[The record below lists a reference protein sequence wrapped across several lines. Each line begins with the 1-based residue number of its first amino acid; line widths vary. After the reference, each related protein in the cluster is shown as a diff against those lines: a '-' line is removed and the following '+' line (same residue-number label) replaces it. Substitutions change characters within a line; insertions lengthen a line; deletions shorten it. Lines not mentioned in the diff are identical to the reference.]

1 MIKHFKVTLLT
12 SFASIFF
19 VLSFLGMLNVSFAGF
34 DNGVG
39 FSMEANSISLPAKDM
54 INSNVGSRTYTIDEL
69 FSRSAG
75 FAIPYGTLEEDNT
88 WIIGHPAN
96 KIVEEKNSN
105 LSAEAKERLKKQG
118 GGFFDGSIRLWGIP
132 SSLSIM
138 GANIATSVAFLCA
151 NIISWLVKMLFDPP
165 LVKALVDLIGG
176 TDAKAGLISNLGKN
190 VFYPL
195 STLAFLTVAVYLIWE
210 GLIKRKF
217 RASFGALGWSLLAF
231 ALGVFTI
238 VNGQLVAKAPT
249 EINATIAN
257 CVLSAASGKSCLNA
271 NGTNPKESTNS
282 MCDADTSQSVSAS
295 ESASINAGRF
305 ACIINKAIVYDRW
318 AEQQFG
324 YSLDELWTVNPP
336 DGYKVWPQEKL
347 SGAPSDY
354 CVNFYTADSPNQMSS
369 STVFTSNSKCNIA
382 LAFLASR
389 TDAKFGEK
397 IGFPTITG
405 TAAMDS
411 QMWNAYSGNGRT
423 TVPILLL
430 VASFIIVATFVPV
443 VVYALVYNI
452 TATILTVFA
461 PIFLLIGIHP
471 GRGRKI
477 FLGWLESIVS
487 NILKYMASCFMVIV
501 MIFIYGAAFSK
512 MNQAQVF
519 VASVILGVTFISYRK
534 ELVNLIGAVNMGGA
548 KVSNIAGEKL
558 SKAGQKAKYMGMAA
572 AGGAIGG
579 TLAGINDARE
589 SGKLMSKD
597 DKIAKYGKY
606 KRWLNPGN
614 YADTFRN
621 AGKAMSEGS
630 KGAVQGL
637 RAGTSMELKRG
648 RGFVANVARQAGQVG
663 NELAQER
670 KEAAREIRENEARE
684 QMNENM
690 RKGYEEIAQV
700 QREATQTRDLN
711 DSKETVAN
719 NLNVNKLAQELNSVG
734 LMKAAEQMR
743 TKNDLLNNAESKED
757 VIRIEADIKEHKEI
771 STELVSN
778 IKNNGGDIIAGA
790 DRFADSKVRNY
801 EDKAL
806 AETQRLLEISKGKS
820 YEAEVNQLVNERLND
835 ITSKAESFTEDMR
848 VLVRDNKGIDIEKV
862 TATVKDLDNQFTKDY
877 NSMQQEFESIVN
889 SHKEINP
896 NEIIQKEIVTN
907 KEIHKEEVIINK
919 VTQNPTEDISNQI
932 NKDDI
937 SKQIR
942 KEDISKEI
950 NKKDE

>member
-19 VLSFLGMLNVSFAGF
+19 VLSFLSMFNVSFAGF
-34 DNGVG
+34 ENGVG
-39 FSMEANSISLPAKDM
+39 FSMEPNTVSLPAKDM

-88 WIIGHPAN
+88 WILGHPAN
-96 KIVEEKNSN
+96 KIVEEKNKN
-105 LSAEAKERLKKQG
+105 LSEEAKERLKKQG
-118 GGFFDGSIRLWGIP
+118 GGFFSGSIRLWGIP
-132 SSLSIM
+132 SSLAIM
-138 GANIATSVAFLCA
+138 GSDIATSVAFLCA

-165 LVKALVDLIGG
+165 LVKALVELIGG

-231 ALGVFTI
+231 ALGVFTV

-257 CVLSAASGKSCLNA
+257 CVLSAASGKSCLNST
-271 NGTNPKESTNS
+271 GTNPKESTNS
-282 MCDADTSQSVSAS
+282 MCDADTSQSVSAA
-295 ESASINAGRF
+295 EAASINAGRF
-305 ACIINKAIVYDRW
+305 SCIVNKAIVYDRW

-336 DGYKVWPQEKL
+336 DGYKVWPQDKL
-347 SGAPSDY
+347 SGAPTDY

-369 STVFTSNSKCNIA
+369 ATKFTSNSKCNIA
-382 LAFLASR
+382 LAFMASR
-389 TDAKFGEK
+389 TDADFGEK

-411 QMWNAYSGNGRT
+411 QMWNAYSGNGRAS
-423 TVPILLL
+423 VPILLL
-430 VASFIIVATFVPV
+430 IASFIIVATFVPV

-519 VASVILGVTFISYRK
+519 VASVILGVTFVSYRK
-534 ELVNLIGAVNMGGA
+534 ELVNLMGAVNMGGA
-548 KVSNIAGEKL
+548 RVSNIAEEKL

-614 YADTFRN
+614 YADTLNN
-621 AGKAMSEGS
+621 ARKTMSEGS

-648 RGFVANVARQAGQVG
+648 RGLVANAARQAGQVG
-663 NELAQER
+663 NELAQQR

-684 QMNENM
+684 QMNESM
-690 RKGYEEIAQV
+690 RKGYEHIAEV
-700 QREATQTRDLN
+700 QRKDLQEREVTN
-711 DSKETVAN
+711 SKQAASE
-719 NLNVNKLAQELNSVG
+719 NLNIPKLVQELNSAG
-734 LMKAAEQMR
+734 LARAAQQM
-743 TKNDLLNNAESKED
+743 TEKNEALNSAESKED
-757 VIRIEADIKEHKEI
+757 IIRIEADIKEHKQI
-771 STELVSN
+771 STELMTD
-778 IKNNGGDIIAGA
+778 IKKNGGDVVLGA
-790 DRFADSKVRNY
+790 DKFADKKVRDY
-801 EDKAL
+801 EDRAL
-806 AETQRLLEISKGKS
+806 AETQRLMEVSKGKP
-820 YEAEVNQLVNERLND
+820 YEAEVNQLINERLNE

-848 VLVRDNKGIDIEKV
+848 MIAREDKGIDIEKV
-862 TATVKDLDNQFTKDY
+862 TATVKDLDNQFSKDY
-877 NSMQQEFESIVN
+877 QSMQQEFESIINAHNEVTKPKEVN
-889 SHKEINP
+889 P
-896 NEIIQKEIVTN
+896 
-907 KEIHKEEVIINK
+907 KEE
-919 VTQNPTEDISNQI
+919 
-932 NKDDI
+932 
-937 SKQIR
+937 
-942 KEDISKEI
+942 ISKEI
-950 NKKDE
+950 NRDDE

>member
-12 SFASIFF
+12 SFASTFF
-19 VLSFLGMLNVSFAGF
+19 VLSFLSMFNVSFAGF
-34 DNGVG
+34 ENGVG
-39 FSMEANSISLPAKDM
+39 FSMEPNTVSLPAKDM

-88 WIIGHPAN
+88 WILGHPAN
-96 KIVEEKNSN
+96 KIVEEKNKN
-105 LSAEAKERLKKQG
+105 LSEEAKERLKKQG
-118 GGFFDGSIRLWGIP
+118 GGFFSGSIRLWGIP
-132 SSLSIM
+132 SSLAIM
-138 GANIATSVAFLCA
+138 GSDIATSVAFLCA

-165 LVKALVDLIGG
+165 LVKALVELIGG

-210 GLIKRKF
+210 GLINRKF

-231 ALGVFTI
+231 ALGVFTV

-257 CVLSAASGKSCLNA
+257 CVLSAASGKSCLNST
-271 NGTNPKESTNS
+271 GTNPKESTNS
-282 MCDADTSQSVSAS
+282 MCDADTSQSVSAA
-295 ESASINAGRF
+295 EAASINAGRF
-305 ACIINKAIVYDRW
+305 SCIVNKAIVYDRW

-336 DGYKVWPQEKL
+336 DGYKVWPQDKL
-347 SGAPSDY
+347 SGAPTDY

-369 STVFTSNSKCNIA
+369 ATKFTSNSKCNIA
-382 LAFLASR
+382 LAFMASR
-389 TDAKFGEK
+389 TDADFGEK

-423 TVPILLL
+423 SVPILLL
-430 VASFIIVATFVPV
+430 IASFIIVATFVPV

-477 FLGWLESIVS
+477 FLGWLESIIS

-519 VASVILGVTFISYRK
+519 VASVILGVTFVSYRK
-534 ELVNLIGAVNMGGA
+534 ELVNLMGAVNMGGA
-548 KVSNIAGEKL
+548 RVSNIAGEKL

-614 YADTFRN
+614 YADTLNN
-621 AGKAMSEGS
+621 ARKAMSEGS

-648 RGFVANVARQAGQVG
+648 RGLVANAARQAGQVG
-663 NELAQER
+663 NELAQQR

-684 QMNENM
+684 QMNESM
-690 RKGYEEIAQV
+690 RKGYEHIAEV
-700 QREATQTRDLN
+700 QRKDLQEREVTN
-711 DSKETVAN
+711 SKQAASE
-719 NLNVNKLAQELNSVG
+719 NLNIPKLVQELNSAG
-734 LMKAAEQMR
+734 LARAAQQM
-743 TKNDLLNNAESKED
+743 TEKNEALNSAESKED
-757 VIRIEADIKEHKEI
+757 IIRIEADIKEHKQI
-771 STELVSN
+771 STELMTD
-778 IKNNGGDIIAGA
+778 IKKNGGDVVLGA
-790 DRFADSKVRNY
+790 DKFADKKVRDY
-801 EDKAL
+801 EDRAL
-806 AETQRLLEISKGKS
+806 AETQRLMEVSKGKS
-820 YEAEVNQLVNERLND
+820 YEAEVNQLINERLNE

-848 VLVRDNKGIDIEKV
+848 MIAREDKGIDIEKV
-862 TATVKDLDNQFTKDY
+862 TATVKDLDNQFSKDY
-877 NSMQQEFESIVN
+877 QSMQQEFESIIN
-889 SHKEINP
+889 AHKEVTKP
-896 NEIIQKEIVTN
+896 KEAN
-907 KEIHKEEVIINK
+907 N
-919 VTQNPTEDISNQI
+919 S
-932 NKDDI
+932 
-937 SKQIR
+937 
-942 KEDISKEI
+942 KEDITKEI
-950 NKKDE
+950 NKDE

>member
-19 VLSFLGMLNVSFAGF
+19 VLSFLSMFNVSFAGF
-34 DNGVG
+34 ENGVG
-39 FSMEANSISLPAKDM
+39 FSMEPNTVSLPAKDM

-88 WIIGHPAN
+88 WILGHPAN
-96 KIVEEKNSN
+96 KIVEEKNKN
-105 LSAEAKERLKKQG
+105 LSEEAKERLKKQG
-118 GGFFDGSIRLWGIP
+118 GGFFSGSIRLWGIP
-132 SSLSIM
+132 SSLAIM
-138 GANIATSVAFLCA
+138 GSDIATSVAFLCA

-165 LVKALVDLIGG
+165 LVKALVELIGG

-231 ALGVFTI
+231 ALGVFTV

-257 CVLSAASGKSCLNA
+257 CVLSAASGKSCLNST
-271 NGTNPKESTNS
+271 GTNPKESTNS
-282 MCDADTSQSVSAS
+282 MCDADTSQSVSAA
-295 ESASINAGRF
+295 EAASINAGRF
-305 ACIINKAIVYDRW
+305 SCIVNKAIVYDRW

-336 DGYKVWPQEKL
+336 DGYKVWPQDKL
-347 SGAPSDY
+347 SGAPTDY

-369 STVFTSNSKCNIA
+369 ATKFTSNSKCNIA
-382 LAFLASR
+382 LAFMASR
-389 TDAKFGEK
+389 TDADFGEK

-411 QMWNAYSGNGRT
+411 QMWNAYSGNGRAS
-423 TVPILLL
+423 VPILLL
-430 VASFIIVATFVPV
+430 IVSFIIVATFVPV

-477 FLGWLESIVS
+477 FLGWLESIIS
-487 NILKYMASCFMVIV
+487 NILKYMASCFLVIV

-519 VASVILGVTFISYRK
+519 VASVILGVTFVSYRK
-534 ELVNLIGAVNMGGA
+534 ELVNLMGAVNMGGA
-548 KVSNIAGEKL
+548 RVSNIAGEKL

-579 TLAGINDARE
+579 TLAGISDARE

-614 YADTFRN
+614 YADTLNN
-621 AGKAMSEGS
+621 ARKAMSEGS

-648 RGFVANVARQAGQVG
+648 RGLVANAARQAGQVG
-663 NELAQER
+663 NELAQQR

-684 QMNENM
+684 QMNESM
-690 RKGYEEIAQV
+690 RKGYEHIAEV
-700 QREATQTRDLN
+700 QRKDLQEREVTN
-711 DSKETVAN
+711 SKQVASE
-719 NLNVNKLAQELNSVG
+719 NLNIPKLAQELNSAG
-734 LMKAAEQMR
+734 LARAAQQM
-743 TKNDLLNNAESKED
+743 TEKNEMLNSAESKED
-757 VIRIEADIKEHKEI
+757 VIRIEADIKEHKQI
-771 STELVSN
+771 STELMTD
-778 IKNNGGDIIAGA
+778 IKKNGGDVVLGA
-790 DRFADSKVRNY
+790 DKFADKKVRDY
-801 EDKAL
+801 EDRAL
-806 AETQRLLEISKGKS
+806 AETQRLMEVSKGKP
-820 YEAEVNQLVNERLND
+820 YEAEVNQLINERLNE

-848 VLVRDNKGIDIEKV
+848 MIAREDKGIDIEKV
-862 TATVKDLDNQFTKDY
+862 TATVKDLDNQFSKDY
-877 NSMQQEFESIVN
+877 QSMQQEFESIINAHNEVTKPKEVN
-889 SHKEINP
+889 P
-896 NEIIQKEIVTN
+896 
-907 KEIHKEEVIINK
+907 KEE
-919 VTQNPTEDISNQI
+919 
-932 NKDDI
+932 
-937 SKQIR
+937 
-942 KEDISKEI
+942 ISKEI
-950 NKKDE
+950 NRDDE

>member
-19 VLSFLGMLNVSFAGF
+19 VLSFLSMFNVSFAGF
-34 DNGVG
+34 ENGVG
-39 FSMEANSISLPAKDM
+39 FSMEPNTVSLPAKDM

-88 WIIGHPAN
+88 WILGHPAN
-96 KIVEEKNSN
+96 KIVEEKNKN
-105 LSAEAKERLKKQG
+105 LSEEAKERLKKQG
-118 GGFFDGSIRLWGIP
+118 GGFFSGSIRLWGIP
-132 SSLSIM
+132 SSLAIM
-138 GANIATSVAFLCA
+138 GSDIATSVAFLCA

-165 LVKALVDLIGG
+165 LVKALVELIGG

-231 ALGVFTI
+231 ALGVFTV

-257 CVLSAASGKSCLNA
+257 CVLSAASGKSCLNST
-271 NGTNPKESTNS
+271 GTNPKESTNS
-282 MCDADTSQSVSAS
+282 MCDADTSQSVSAA
-295 ESASINAGRF
+295 EAASINAGRF
-305 ACIINKAIVYDRW
+305 SCIVNKAIVYDRW

-336 DGYKVWPQEKL
+336 DGYKVWPQDKL
-347 SGAPSDY
+347 SGAPTDY

-369 STVFTSNSKCNIA
+369 ATKFTSNSKCNIA
-382 LAFLASR
+382 LAFMASR
-389 TDAKFGEK
+389 TDADFGEK

-423 TVPILLL
+423 SVPILLL
-430 VASFIIVATFVPV
+430 IASFIIVATFVPV

-477 FLGWLESIVS
+477 FLGWLESIIS

-614 YADTFRN
+614 YADTLNN
-621 AGKAMSEGS
+621 ARKAMSEGS

-648 RGFVANVARQAGQVG
+648 RGLVANAARQAGQVG
-663 NELAQER
+663 NELAQQR

-684 QMNENM
+684 QMNESM
-690 RKGYEEIAQV
+690 RKGYEHIAEV
-700 QREATQTRDLN
+700 QRKDLQEREVTNSKQTA
-711 DSKETVAN
+711 SE
-719 NLNVNKLAQELNSVG
+719 NLNIPKLAQELNSAG
-734 LMKAAEQMR
+734 LARAAQQM
-743 TKNDLLNNAESKED
+743 TEKNEALNSAESKED
-757 VIRIEADIKEHKEI
+757 IIRIEADIKEHKQI
-771 STELVSN
+771 STELMTD
-778 IKNNGGDIIAGA
+778 IKKNGGDVVLGA
-790 DRFADSKVRNY
+790 DKFADKKVRDY
-801 EDKAL
+801 EDRAL
-806 AETQRLLEISKGKS
+806 AEAQRLMEVSKGKP
-820 YEAEVNQLVNERLND
+820 YEAEVNQLINERLNE

-848 VLVRDNKGIDIEKV
+848 MIAREDKGIDIEKV
-862 TATVKDLDNQFTKDY
+862 TATVKDLDNQFSKDY
-877 NSMQQEFESIVN
+877 QSMQQEFESIINAHNEVTKPKEVN
-889 SHKEINP
+889 P
-896 NEIIQKEIVTN
+896 
-907 KEIHKEEVIINK
+907 KEE
-919 VTQNPTEDISNQI
+919 
-932 NKDDI
+932 
-937 SKQIR
+937 
-942 KEDISKEI
+942 ISKEI
-950 NKKDE
+950 NRDDE

>member
-19 VLSFLGMLNVSFAGF
+19 VLSFLSMFNVSFAGF
-34 DNGVG
+34 ENGVG
-39 FSMEANSISLPAKDM
+39 FSMEPNTVSLPAKDM

-88 WIIGHPAN
+88 WILGHPAN
-96 KIVEEKNSN
+96 KIVEEKNKN
-105 LSAEAKERLKKQG
+105 LSEEAKERLKKQG
-118 GGFFDGSIRLWGIP
+118 GGFFSGSIRLWGIP
-132 SSLSIM
+132 SSLAIM
-138 GANIATSVAFLCA
+138 GSDIATSVAFLCA

-165 LVKALVDLIGG
+165 LVKALVELIGG

-231 ALGVFTI
+231 ALGVFTV

-257 CVLSAASGKSCLNA
+257 CVLSAASGKSCLNST
-271 NGTNPKESTNS
+271 GTNPKESTNS
-282 MCDADTSQSVSAS
+282 MCDADTSQSVSAA
-295 ESASINAGRF
+295 EAASINAGRF
-305 ACIINKAIVYDRW
+305 SCIVNKAIVYDRW

-336 DGYKVWPQEKL
+336 DGYKVWPQDKL
-347 SGAPSDY
+347 SGAPTDY

-369 STVFTSNSKCNIA
+369 ATKFTSNSKCNIA
-382 LAFLASR
+382 LAFMASR
-389 TDAKFGEK
+389 TDADFGEK

-411 QMWNAYSGNGRT
+411 QMWNAYSGNGRAS
-423 TVPILLL
+423 VPILLL
-430 VASFIIVATFVPV
+430 IASFIIVATFVPV

-477 FLGWLESIVS
+477 FLGWLESIIS

-519 VASVILGVTFISYRK
+519 VASVILGVTFVSYRK
-534 ELVNLIGAVNMGGA
+534 ELVNLMGAVNMGGA
-548 KVSNIAGEKL
+548 RVSNIAGEKL

-614 YADTFRN
+614 YADTLNN
-621 AGKAMSEGS
+621 ARKAMSEGS

-648 RGFVANVARQAGQVG
+648 RGLVANAARQAGQVG
-663 NELAQER
+663 NELAQQR

-684 QMNENM
+684 QMNESM
-690 RKGYEEIAQV
+690 RKGYEHIAEV
-700 QREATQTRDLN
+700 QRKDLQEREVTN
-711 DSKETVAN
+711 SKQAASE
-719 NLNVNKLAQELNSVG
+719 NLNIPKLAQELNSAG
-734 LMKAAEQMR
+734 LARAAQQM
-743 TKNDLLNNAESKED
+743 TEKNEALNSAESKED
-757 VIRIEADIKEHKEI
+757 IIRIEADIKEHKQI
-771 STELVSN
+771 STELMTD
-778 IKNNGGDIIAGA
+778 IKKNGGDVVLGA
-790 DRFADSKVRNY
+790 DKFADKKVRDY
-801 EDKAL
+801 EDRAL
-806 AETQRLLEISKGKS
+806 VETQRLMEVSKGKP
-820 YEAEVNQLVNERLND
+820 YEAEVNQLINERLNE

-848 VLVRDNKGIDIEKV
+848 MIAREDKGIDIEKV
-862 TATVKDLDNQFTKDY
+862 TATVKDLDNQFSKDY
-877 NSMQQEFESIVN
+877 QSMQQEFESIINAHNEVTKPKEVN
-889 SHKEINP
+889 P
-896 NEIIQKEIVTN
+896 
-907 KEIHKEEVIINK
+907 KEE
-919 VTQNPTEDISNQI
+919 
-932 NKDDI
+932 
-937 SKQIR
+937 
-942 KEDISKEI
+942 ISKEI
-950 NKKDE
+950 NRDDE

>member
-19 VLSFLGMLNVSFAGF
+19 VLSFLSMFNVSFAGF
-34 DNGVG
+34 ENGVG
-39 FSMEANSISLPAKDM
+39 FSMEPNTVSLPAKDM

-88 WIIGHPAN
+88 WILGHPAN
-96 KIVEEKNSN
+96 KIVEEKNKN
-105 LSAEAKERLKKQG
+105 LSEEAKERLKKQG
-118 GGFFDGSIRLWGIP
+118 GGFFSGSIRLWGIP
-132 SSLSIM
+132 SSLAIM
-138 GANIATSVAFLCA
+138 GSDIATSVAFLCA

-165 LVKALVDLIGG
+165 LVKALVELIGG
-176 TDAKAGLISNLGKN
+176 TDTKAGLISNLGKN

-231 ALGVFTI
+231 ALGVFTV
-238 VNGQLVAKAPT
+238 VNGQLVAEAPT

-257 CVLSAASGKSCLNA
+257 CVLSAASGKSCLNST
-271 NGTNPKESTNS
+271 GTNPKESTNS
-282 MCDADTSQSVSAS
+282 MCDADTSQSVSAA
-295 ESASINAGRF
+295 EAASINAGRF
-305 ACIINKAIVYDRW
+305 SCIVNKAIVYDRW

-336 DGYKVWPQEKL
+336 DGYKVWPQDKL
-347 SGAPSDY
+347 SGSPTDY

-369 STVFTSNSKCNIA
+369 ATKFTSNSKCNIA
-382 LAFLASR
+382 LAFMASR
-389 TDAKFGEK
+389 TDADFGEK

-423 TVPILLL
+423 SVPILLL
-430 VASFIIVATFVPV
+430 IASFIIVATFVPV

-477 FLGWLESIVS
+477 FLGWLESIIS

-519 VASVILGVTFISYRK
+519 VASVILGVTFVSYRK
-534 ELVNLIGAVNMGGA
+534 ELANLMGAVNMGGA
-548 KVSNIAGEKL
+548 RVSNIAGEKL

-614 YADTFRN
+614 YADTLNN
-621 AGKAMSEGS
+621 ARKAMSEGS

-648 RGFVANVARQAGQVG
+648 RGLVANAARQAGQVG
-663 NELAQER
+663 NELAQQR

-684 QMNENM
+684 QMNESM
-690 RKGYEEIAQV
+690 RKGYEHIAEA
-700 QREATQTRDLN
+700 QREASQKREVT
-711 DSKETVAN
+711 DSKQAASE
-719 NLNVNKLAQELNSVG
+719 NLNVTKLAQELNSAG
-734 LMKAAEQMR
+734 LARAAQQM
-743 TKNDLLNNAESKED
+743 TAKNEMLNSAESKED
-757 VIRIEADIKEHKEI
+757 IIRIEADIKEHKQV
-771 STELVSN
+771 STELMTN
-778 IKNNGGDIIAGA
+778 IKNNGGDVIAGT
-790 DRFADSKVRNY
+790 DKFADKKVRDY
-801 EDKAL
+801 EDRAL
-806 AETQRLLEISKGKS
+806 AETQRLMEVSKGKP
-820 YEAEVNQLVNERLND
+820 YEAEVNQLINERLNE

-848 VLVRDNKGIDIEKV
+848 MIAREDKGVDIEKV
-862 TATVKDLDNQFTKDY
+862 TATVKDLDNQFSKDY
-877 NSMQQEFESIVN
+877 QSMQQEFESIIN
-889 SHKEINP
+889 AHKEINNP
-896 NEIIQKEIVTN
+896 KEV
-907 KEIHKEEVIINK
+907 
-919 VTQNPTEDISNQI
+919 SN
-932 NKDDI
+932 
-937 SKQIR
+937 S
-942 KEDISKEI
+942 KEDITKEI
-950 NKKDE
+950 NKDE

>member
-19 VLSFLGMLNVSFAGF
+19 VLSFLSMFNVSFAGF
-34 DNGVG
+34 ENGVG
-39 FSMEANSISLPAKDM
+39 FSMEPNTVSLPAKDM

-88 WIIGHPAN
+88 WILGHPAN
-96 KIVEEKNSN
+96 KIIEEKNKN
-105 LSAEAKERLKKQG
+105 LSEEAKERLKKQG
-118 GGFFDGSIRLWGIP
+118 GGFFSGSIRLWGIP
-132 SSLSIM
+132 SSLAIM
-138 GANIATSVAFLCA
+138 GSDIATSVAFLCA

-165 LVKALVDLIGG
+165 LVKALVELIGG

-210 GLIKRKF
+210 GLINRKF

-231 ALGVFTI
+231 ALGVFTV

-257 CVLSAASGKSCLNA
+257 CVLSAASGKSCLNST
-271 NGTNPKESTNS
+271 GTNPKESTNS
-282 MCDADTSQSVSAS
+282 MCDADTSQSVSAA
-295 ESASINAGRF
+295 EAASINAGRF
-305 ACIINKAIVYDRW
+305 SCIVNKAIVYDRW

-336 DGYKVWPQEKL
+336 DGYKVWPQDKL
-347 SGAPSDY
+347 SGAPTDY

-369 STVFTSNSKCNIA
+369 ATKFTSNSKCNIA
-382 LAFLASR
+382 LAFMASR
-389 TDAKFGEK
+389 TDADFGEK

-411 QMWNAYSGNGRT
+411 QMWNAYSGNGRAS
-423 TVPILLL
+423 VPILLL
-430 VASFIIVATFVPV
+430 IASFIIVATFVPV

-477 FLGWLESIVS
+477 FLGWLESIIS

-519 VASVILGVTFISYRK
+519 VASVILGVTFVSYRK
-534 ELVNLIGAVNMGGA
+534 ELVNLMGAVNMGGA
-548 KVSNIAGEKL
+548 RVSNIAGEKL
-558 SKAGQKAKYMGMAA
+558 SKSGQKAKYMGMAA

-579 TLAGINDARE
+579 TLAGISDARE

-614 YADTFRN
+614 YADTLNN
-621 AGKAMSEGS
+621 ARKAMSEGS

-648 RGFVANVARQAGQVG
+648 RGLVANAARQAGQVG
-663 NELAQER
+663 NELAQQR
-670 KEAAREIRENEARE
+670 KEAARGIRENEARE
-684 QMNENM
+684 QMNESM
-690 RKGYEEIAQV
+690 RKGYEHIAEV
-700 QREATQTRDLN
+700 QRKDLQEREVTN
-711 DSKETVAN
+711 SKQVASE
-719 NLNVNKLAQELNSVG
+719 NLNIPKLAQELNSAG
-734 LMKAAEQMR
+734 LARAAQQM
-743 TKNDLLNNAESKED
+743 TEKNEMLNSAESKED
-757 VIRIEADIKEHKEI
+757 VIRIEADIKEHKQI
-771 STELVSN
+771 STELMTD
-778 IKNNGGDIIAGA
+778 IKKNGGDVVLGA
-790 DRFADSKVRNY
+790 DKFADKKVRDY
-801 EDKAL
+801 EDRAL
-806 AETQRLLEISKGKS
+806 AETQRLMEVSKDKP
-820 YEAEVNQLVNERLND
+820 YEAEVNQLINERLNE

-848 VLVRDNKGIDIEKV
+848 MIAREDKGIDIEKV
-862 TATVKDLDNQFTKDY
+862 TATVKDLDNQFSKDY
-877 NSMQQEFESIVN
+877 QSMQQEFESIINAHNEVTKPKEVN
-889 SHKEINP
+889 P
-896 NEIIQKEIVTN
+896 
-907 KEIHKEEVIINK
+907 KEE
-919 VTQNPTEDISNQI
+919 
-932 NKDDI
+932 
-937 SKQIR
+937 
-942 KEDISKEI
+942 ISKEI
-950 NKKDE
+950 NRDDE

>member
-19 VLSFLGMLNVSFAGF
+19 VLSFLSMFNVSFAGF
-34 DNGVG
+34 ENGVG
-39 FSMEANSISLPAKDM
+39 FSMEPNTVSLPAKDM

-88 WIIGHPAN
+88 WILGHPAN
-96 KIVEEKNSN
+96 KIVEEKNKN
-105 LSAEAKERLKKQG
+105 LSEEAKERLKKQG
-118 GGFFDGSIRLWGIP
+118 GGFFSGSIRLWGIP
-132 SSLSIM
+132 SSLAIM
-138 GANIATSVAFLCA
+138 GSDIATSVAFLCA

-165 LVKALVDLIGG
+165 LVKALVELIGG

-231 ALGVFTI
+231 ALGVFTV

-257 CVLSAASGKSCLNA
+257 CVLSAASGKSCLNST
-271 NGTNPKESTNS
+271 GTNPKESTNS
-282 MCDADTSQSVSAS
+282 MCDADTSQSVSAA
-295 ESASINAGRF
+295 EAASINAGRF
-305 ACIINKAIVYDRW
+305 SCIVNKAIVYDRW

-336 DGYKVWPQEKL
+336 DGYKVWPQDKL
-347 SGAPSDY
+347 SGAPTDY

-369 STVFTSNSKCNIA
+369 ATKFTSNSKCNIA
-382 LAFLASR
+382 LAFMASR
-389 TDAKFGEK
+389 TDADFGEK

-423 TVPILLL
+423 SVPILLL
-430 VASFIIVATFVPV
+430 IASFIIVATFVPV

-477 FLGWLESIVS
+477 FLGWLESIIS

-519 VASVILGVTFISYRK
+519 VASVILGVTFVSYRK
-534 ELVNLIGAVNMGGA
+534 ELVNLMGSVNMGGA
-548 KVSNIAGEKL
+548 RVSNIAGEKL

-614 YADTFRN
+614 YADTLNN
-621 AGKAMSEGS
+621 ARKAMSEGS

-648 RGFVANVARQAGQVG
+648 RGLVANAARQAGQVG
-663 NELAQER
+663 NELAQQR

-684 QMNENM
+684 QMNESM
-690 RKGYEEIAQV
+690 RKGYEHIAEV
-700 QREATQTRDLN
+700 QRKDLQEREVTNSKQTA
-711 DSKETVAN
+711 SE
-719 NLNVNKLAQELNSVG
+719 NLNIPKLAQELNSAG
-734 LMKAAEQMR
+734 LARAAQQM
-743 TKNDLLNNAESKED
+743 TEKNEALNSAESKED
-757 VIRIEADIKEHKEI
+757 IIRIEADIKEHKQI
-771 STELVSN
+771 STELMTD
-778 IKNNGGDIIAGA
+778 IKKNGGDVVLGA
-790 DRFADSKVRNY
+790 DKFADKKVRDY
-801 EDKAL
+801 EDRAL
-806 AETQRLLEISKGKS
+806 AETQRLMEVSKGKP
-820 YEAEVNQLVNERLND
+820 YEAEVNQLINERLNE

-848 VLVRDNKGIDIEKV
+848 MIAREDKGIDIEKV
-862 TATVKDLDNQFTKDY
+862 TATVKDLDNQFSKDY
-877 NSMQQEFESIVN
+877 QSMQQEFESI
-889 SHKEINP
+889 INAH
-896 NEIIQKEIVTN
+896 NE
-907 KEIHKEEVIINK
+907 
-919 VTQNPTEDISNQI
+919 
-932 NKDDI
+932 
-937 SKQIR
+937 
-942 KEDISKEI
+942 
-950 NKKDE
+950 

>member
-19 VLSFLGMLNVSFAGF
+19 VLSFLSMFNVSFAGF
-34 DNGVG
+34 ENGVG
-39 FSMEANSISLPAKDM
+39 FSMEPNTVSLPAKDM

-88 WIIGHPAN
+88 WILGHPAN
-96 KIVEEKNSN
+96 KIVEEKNKN
-105 LSAEAKERLKKQG
+105 LSEEAKERLKKQG
-118 GGFFDGSIRLWGIP
+118 GGFFSGSIRLWGIP
-132 SSLSIM
+132 SSLAIM
-138 GANIATSVAFLCA
+138 GSDIATSVAFLCA

-165 LVKALVDLIGG
+165 LVKALVELIGG

-231 ALGVFTI
+231 ALGVFTV

-257 CVLSAASGKSCLNA
+257 CVLSAASGKSCLNST
-271 NGTNPKESTNS
+271 GTNPKESTNS
-282 MCDADTSQSVSAS
+282 MCDADTSQSVSAA
-295 ESASINAGRF
+295 EAASINAGRF
-305 ACIINKAIVYDRW
+305 SCIVNKAIVYDRW

-336 DGYKVWPQEKL
+336 DGYKVWPQDKL
-347 SGAPSDY
+347 SGAPTDY

-369 STVFTSNSKCNIA
+369 ATKFTSNSKCNIA
-382 LAFLASR
+382 LAFMASR
-389 TDAKFGEK
+389 TDADFGEK

-423 TVPILLL
+423 SVPILLL
-430 VASFIIVATFVPV
+430 IASFIIVATFVPV

-477 FLGWLESIVS
+477 FLGWLESIIS

-519 VASVILGVTFISYRK
+519 VASVILGVTFVSYRK
-534 ELVNLIGAVNMGGA
+534 ELVNLMGAVNMGGA
-548 KVSNIAGEKL
+548 RVSNIAGEKL

-614 YADTFRN
+614 YADTLNN
-621 AGKAMSEGS
+621 ARKAMSEGS

-648 RGFVANVARQAGQVG
+648 RGLVANAARQAGQVG
-663 NELAQER
+663 NELAQQR

-684 QMNENM
+684 QMNESM
-690 RKGYEEIAQV
+690 RKGYEHIAEV
-700 QREATQTRDLN
+700 QRKDLQEREVTNSKQTA
-711 DSKETVAN
+711 SE
-719 NLNVNKLAQELNSVG
+719 NLNIPKLAQELNSAG
-734 LMKAAEQMR
+734 LARAAQQM
-743 TKNDLLNNAESKED
+743 TEKNEALNSAESKED
-757 VIRIEADIKEHKEI
+757 IIRIEADIKEHKQI
-771 STELVSN
+771 STELMTD
-778 IKNNGGDIIAGA
+778 IKKNGGDVVLGA
-790 DRFADSKVRNY
+790 DKFADKKVRDY
-801 EDKAL
+801 EDRAL
-806 AETQRLLEISKGKS
+806 AETQRLMEVSKGKP
-820 YEAEVNQLVNERLND
+820 YEAEVNQLINERLNE

-848 VLVRDNKGIDIEKV
+848 MIAREDKGIDIEKV
-862 TATVKDLDNQFTKDY
+862 TATVKDLDNQFSKDY
-877 NSMQQEFESIVN
+877 QSMQQEFESIINAHNEVTKP
-889 SHKEINP
+889 KEANNP
-896 NEIIQKEIVTN
+896 
-907 KEIHKEEVIINK
+907 KEE
-919 VTQNPTEDISNQI
+919 
-932 NKDDI
+932 
-937 SKQIR
+937 
-942 KEDISKEI
+942 ISKEI
-950 NKKDE
+950 NRDDE

>member
-19 VLSFLGMLNVSFAGF
+19 VLSFLSMFNVSFAGF
-34 DNGVG
+34 ENGVG
-39 FSMEANSISLPAKDM
+39 FSMEPNTVSLPAKDM

-88 WIIGHPAN
+88 WILGHPAN
-96 KIVEEKNSN
+96 KIIEEKNKN
-105 LSAEAKERLKKQG
+105 LSEEAKERLKKQG
-118 GGFFDGSIRLWGIP
+118 GGFFSGSIRLWGIP
-132 SSLSIM
+132 SSLAIM
-138 GANIATSVAFLCA
+138 GSDIATSVAFLCA

-165 LVKALVDLIGG
+165 LVKALVELIGG

-231 ALGVFTI
+231 ALGVFTV

-257 CVLSAASGKSCLNA
+257 CVLSAASGKSCLNST
-271 NGTNPKESTNS
+271 GTNPKESTNS
-282 MCDADTSQSVSAS
+282 MCDADTSQSVSAA
-295 ESASINAGRF
+295 EAASINAGRF
-305 ACIINKAIVYDRW
+305 SCIVNKAIVYDRW

-336 DGYKVWPQEKL
+336 DGYKVWPQDKL
-347 SGAPSDY
+347 SGAPTDY

-369 STVFTSNSKCNIA
+369 ATKFTSNSKCNIA
-382 LAFLASR
+382 LAFMASR
-389 TDAKFGEK
+389 TDADFGEK

-423 TVPILLL
+423 SVPILLL
-430 VASFIIVATFVPV
+430 IASFIIVATFVPV

-477 FLGWLESIVS
+477 FLGWLESIIS

-519 VASVILGVTFISYRK
+519 VASVILGVTFVSYRK
-534 ELVNLIGAVNMGGA
+534 ELVNLMGSVNMGGA
-548 KVSNIAGEKL
+548 RVSNIAGEKL

-579 TLAGINDARE
+579 TLAGISDARE

-614 YADTFRN
+614 YADTLNN
-621 AGKAMSEGS
+621 ARKAMSEGS

-648 RGFVANVARQAGQVG
+648 RGLVANAARQAGQVG
-663 NELAQER
+663 NELAQQR
-670 KEAAREIRENEARE
+670 KEAARGIRENEARE
-684 QMNENM
+684 QMNESM
-690 RKGYEEIAQV
+690 RKGYEHIAEV
-700 QREATQTRDLN
+700 QRKDLQEREVTN
-711 DSKETVAN
+711 SKQVASE
-719 NLNVNKLAQELNSVG
+719 NLNIPKLAQELNSAG
-734 LMKAAEQMR
+734 LARAAQQM
-743 TKNDLLNNAESKED
+743 TEKNEMLNSAESKED
-757 VIRIEADIKEHKEI
+757 VIRIEADIKEHKQI
-771 STELVSN
+771 STELMTD
-778 IKNNGGDIIAGA
+778 IKKNGGDVVLGA
-790 DRFADSKVRNY
+790 DKFADKKVRDY
-801 EDKAL
+801 EDRAL
-806 AETQRLLEISKGKS
+806 AETQRLMEVSKDKP
-820 YEAEVNQLVNERLND
+820 YEAEVNQLINERLNE

-848 VLVRDNKGIDIEKV
+848 MIAREDKGIDIEKV
-862 TATVKDLDNQFTKDY
+862 TATVKDLDNQFSKDY
-877 NSMQQEFESIVN
+877 QSMQQEFESIINAHNEVTKPKEVN
-889 SHKEINP
+889 P
-896 NEIIQKEIVTN
+896 
-907 KEIHKEEVIINK
+907 KEE
-919 VTQNPTEDISNQI
+919 
-932 NKDDI
+932 
-937 SKQIR
+937 
-942 KEDISKEI
+942 ISKEI
-950 NKKDE
+950 NRDDE

>member
-19 VLSFLGMLNVSFAGF
+19 VLSFLSMFNVSFAGF
-34 DNGVG
+34 ENGVG
-39 FSMEANSISLPAKDM
+39 FSMEPNTVSLPAKDM

-88 WIIGHPAN
+88 WILGHPAN
-96 KIVEEKNSN
+96 KIVEEKNKN
-105 LSAEAKERLKKQG
+105 LSEEAKERLKKQG
-118 GGFFDGSIRLWGIP
+118 GGFFSGSIRLWGIP
-132 SSLSIM
+132 SSLAIM
-138 GANIATSVAFLCA
+138 GSDIATSVAFLCA

-165 LVKALVDLIGG
+165 LVKALVELIGG
-176 TDAKAGLISNLGKN
+176 TDTKAGLISNLGKN

-231 ALGVFTI
+231 ALGVFTV
-238 VNGQLVAKAPT
+238 VNGQLVVKAPT

-257 CVLSAASGKSCLNA
+257 CVLSAASGKSCLNST
-271 NGTNPKESTNS
+271 GTNPKESTNS
-282 MCDADTSQSVSAS
+282 MCDADTSQSVSAA
-295 ESASINAGRF
+295 EAASINAGRF
-305 ACIINKAIVYDRW
+305 SCIVNKAIVYDRW

-336 DGYKVWPQEKL
+336 DGYKVWPQDKL
-347 SGAPSDY
+347 SGSPTDY

-369 STVFTSNSKCNIA
+369 ATKFTSNSKCNIA
-382 LAFLASR
+382 LAFMASR
-389 TDAKFGEK
+389 TDADFGEK

-423 TVPILLL
+423 SVPILLL
-430 VASFIIVATFVPV
+430 IASFIIVATFVPV

-477 FLGWLESIVS
+477 FLGWLESIIS

-519 VASVILGVTFISYRK
+519 VASVILGVTFVSYRK
-534 ELVNLIGAVNMGGA
+534 ELVNLMGAVNMGGA
-548 KVSNIAGEKL
+548 RVSNIAGEKL

-614 YADTFRN
+614 YADTLNN
-621 AGKAMSEGS
+621 ARKAMSEGS

-648 RGFVANVARQAGQVG
+648 RGLVANAARQAGQVG
-663 NELAQER
+663 NELAQQR

-684 QMNENM
+684 QMNESM
-690 RKGYEEIAQV
+690 RKGYEHIAEA
-700 QREATQTRDLN
+700 QREASQKREVT
-711 DSKETVAN
+711 DSKQAASE
-719 NLNVNKLAQELNSVG
+719 NLNVTKLAQELNSAG
-734 LMKAAEQMR
+734 LARAAQQM
-743 TKNDLLNNAESKED
+743 TAKNEMLNSAESKED
-757 VIRIEADIKEHKEI
+757 IIRIEADIKEHKQV
-771 STELVSN
+771 STELMTN
-778 IKNNGGDIIAGA
+778 IKNNGGDVIAGT
-790 DRFADSKVRNY
+790 DKFADKKVRDY
-801 EDKAL
+801 EDRAL
-806 AETQRLLEISKGKS
+806 AETQRLMEVSKGKP
-820 YEAEVNQLVNERLND
+820 YEAEVNQLINERLNE

-848 VLVRDNKGIDIEKV
+848 MIAREDKGVDIEKV
-862 TATVKDLDNQFTKDY
+862 TATVKDLDNQFSKDY
-877 NSMQQEFESIVN
+877 QSMQQEFESIIN
-889 SHKEINP
+889 AHKEINNP
-896 NEIIQKEIVTN
+896 KEV
-907 KEIHKEEVIINK
+907 
-919 VTQNPTEDISNQI
+919 SN
-932 NKDDI
+932 
-937 SKQIR
+937 S
-942 KEDISKEI
+942 KEDITKEI
-950 NKKDE
+950 NKDE

>member
-19 VLSFLGMLNVSFAGF
+19 VLSFLSMFNVSFAGF
-34 DNGVG
+34 ENGVG
-39 FSMEANSISLPAKDM
+39 FSMEPNTVSLPAKDM

-88 WIIGHPAN
+88 WILGHPAN
-96 KIVEEKNSN
+96 KIVEEKNKN
-105 LSAEAKERLKKQG
+105 LSEEAKERLKKQG
-118 GGFFDGSIRLWGIP
+118 GGFFSGSIRLWGIP
-132 SSLSIM
+132 SSLAIM
-138 GANIATSVAFLCA
+138 GSDIATSVAFLCA

-165 LVKALVDLIGG
+165 LVKALVELIGG

-231 ALGVFTI
+231 ALGVFTV

-257 CVLSAASGKSCLNA
+257 CVLSAASGKSCLNST
-271 NGTNPKESTNS
+271 GTNPKESTNS
-282 MCDADTSQSVSAS
+282 MCDADTSQSVSAA
-295 ESASINAGRF
+295 EAASINAGRF
-305 ACIINKAIVYDRW
+305 SCIVNKAIVYDRW

-336 DGYKVWPQEKL
+336 DGYKVWPQDKL
-347 SGAPSDY
+347 SGAPTDY

-369 STVFTSNSKCNIA
+369 ATKFTSNSKCNIA
-382 LAFLASR
+382 LAFMASR
-389 TDAKFGEK
+389 TDADFGEK

-411 QMWNAYSGNGRT
+411 QMWNAYSGNGRAS
-423 TVPILLL
+423 VPILLL
-430 VASFIIVATFVPV
+430 IASFIIVATFVPV

-487 NILKYMASCFMVIV
+487 NILKYMASCFLVIV

-519 VASVILGVTFISYRK
+519 VASVILGVTFVSYRK
-534 ELVNLIGAVNMGGA
+534 ELVNLMGAVNMGGA
-548 KVSNIAGEKL
+548 RVSNIAGEKL

-614 YADTFRN
+614 YADTLNN
-621 AGKAMSEGS
+621 ARKAMSEGS

-648 RGFVANVARQAGQVG
+648 RGLVANAARQAGQVG
-663 NELAQER
+663 NELAQQR

-684 QMNENM
+684 QMNESM
-690 RKGYEEIAQV
+690 RKGYEHIAEV
-700 QREATQTRDLN
+700 QRKDLQEREVTN
-711 DSKETVAN
+711 SKQAASE
-719 NLNVNKLAQELNSVG
+719 NLNIPKLVQELNSAG
-734 LMKAAEQMR
+734 LARAAQQM
-743 TKNDLLNNAESKED
+743 TEKNEALNSAESKED
-757 VIRIEADIKEHKEI
+757 IIRIEADIKEHKQI
-771 STELVSN
+771 STELMTD
-778 IKNNGGDIIAGA
+778 IKKNGGDVVLGT
-790 DRFADSKVRNY
+790 DKFADKKVRDY
-801 EDKAL
+801 EDRAL
-806 AETQRLLEISKGKS
+806 AETQRLMEVSKGKS
-820 YEAEVNQLVNERLND
+820 YEAEVNQLINERLNE

-848 VLVRDNKGIDIEKV
+848 MIAREDKGIDIEKV
-862 TATVKDLDNQFTKDY
+862 TATVKDLDNQFSKDY
-877 NSMQQEFESIVN
+877 QSMQQEFESIIN
-889 SHKEINP
+889 AHKEVTKP
-896 NEIIQKEIVTN
+896 KEAN
-907 KEIHKEEVIINK
+907 N
-919 VTQNPTEDISNQI
+919 S
-932 NKDDI
+932 
-937 SKQIR
+937 
-942 KEDISKEI
+942 KEDITKEI
-950 NKKDE
+950 NKDE

>member
-19 VLSFLGMLNVSFAGF
+19 VLSFLSMFNVSFAGF
-34 DNGVG
+34 ENGVG
-39 FSMEANSISLPAKDM
+39 FSMEPNTVSLPAKDM

-88 WIIGHPAN
+88 WILGHPAN
-96 KIVEEKNSN
+96 KIVEEKNKN
-105 LSAEAKERLKKQG
+105 LSEEAKERLKKQG
-118 GGFFDGSIRLWGIP
+118 GGFFSGSIRLWGIP
-132 SSLSIM
+132 SSLAIM
-138 GANIATSVAFLCA
+138 GSDIATSVAFLCA

-165 LVKALVDLIGG
+165 LVKALVELIGG

-231 ALGVFTI
+231 ALGVFTV

-257 CVLSAASGKSCLNA
+257 CVLSAASGKSCLNST
-271 NGTNPKESTNS
+271 GTNPKESTNS
-282 MCDADTSQSVSAS
+282 MCDADTSQSVSAA
-295 ESASINAGRF
+295 EAASINAGRF
-305 ACIINKAIVYDRW
+305 SCIVNKAIVYDRW

-336 DGYKVWPQEKL
+336 DGYKVWPQDKL
-347 SGAPSDY
+347 SGAPTDY

-369 STVFTSNSKCNIA
+369 ATKFTSNSKCNIA
-382 LAFLASR
+382 LAFMASR
-389 TDAKFGEK
+389 TDADFGEK

-423 TVPILLL
+423 SVPILLL
-430 VASFIIVATFVPV
+430 IASFIIVATFVPV

-477 FLGWLESIVS
+477 FLGWLESIIS

-519 VASVILGVTFISYRK
+519 VASVILGVTFVSYRK
-534 ELVNLIGAVNMGGA
+534 ELVNLMGSVNMGGA
-548 KVSNIAGEKL
+548 RVSNIAGEKL

-614 YADTFRN
+614 YADTLNN
-621 AGKAMSEGS
+621 ARKAMSEGS

-648 RGFVANVARQAGQVG
+648 RGLVANAARQAGQVG
-663 NELAQER
+663 NELAQQR

-684 QMNENM
+684 QMNESM
-690 RKGYEEIAQV
+690 RKGYEHIAEV
-700 QREATQTRDLN
+700 QRKDLQEREVTNSKQTA
-711 DSKETVAN
+711 SE
-719 NLNVNKLAQELNSVG
+719 NLNIPKLAQELNSAG
-734 LMKAAEQMR
+734 LARTAQQM
-743 TKNDLLNNAESKED
+743 TEKNEALNSAESKED
-757 VIRIEADIKEHKEI
+757 IIRIEADIKEHKQI
-771 STELVSN
+771 STELMTD
-778 IKNNGGDIIAGA
+778 IKKNGGDVVLGA
-790 DRFADSKVRNY
+790 DKFADKKVRDY
-801 EDKAL
+801 EDRAL
-806 AETQRLLEISKGKS
+806 AETQRLMEVSKGKP
-820 YEAEVNQLVNERLND
+820 YEAEVNQLINERLNE

-848 VLVRDNKGIDIEKV
+848 MIAREDKGIDIEKV
-862 TATVKDLDNQFTKDY
+862 TATVKDLDNQFSKDY
-877 NSMQQEFESIVN
+877 QSMQQEFESIINAHNEVTKPKEVN
-889 SHKEINP
+889 P
-896 NEIIQKEIVTN
+896 
-907 KEIHKEEVIINK
+907 KEE
-919 VTQNPTEDISNQI
+919 
-932 NKDDI
+932 
-937 SKQIR
+937 
-942 KEDISKEI
+942 ISKEI
-950 NKKDE
+950 NRDDE

>member
-19 VLSFLGMLNVSFAGF
+19 VLSFLSMFNVSFAGF
-34 DNGVG
+34 ENGVG
-39 FSMEANSISLPAKDM
+39 FSMEPNTVSLPAKDM

-88 WIIGHPAN
+88 WILGHPAN
-96 KIVEEKNSN
+96 KIVEEKNKN
-105 LSAEAKERLKKQG
+105 LSEEAKERLKKQG
-118 GGFFDGSIRLWGIP
+118 GGFFSGSIRLWGIP
-132 SSLSIM
+132 SSLAIM
-138 GANIATSVAFLCA
+138 GSDIATSVAFLCA

-165 LVKALVDLIGG
+165 LVKALVELIGG

-231 ALGVFTI
+231 ALGVFTV

-257 CVLSAASGKSCLNA
+257 CVLSAASGKSCLNST
-271 NGTNPKESTNS
+271 GTNPKESTNS
-282 MCDADTSQSVSAS
+282 MCDADTSQSVSAA
-295 ESASINAGRF
+295 EAASINAGRF
-305 ACIINKAIVYDRW
+305 SCIVNKAIVYDRW

-336 DGYKVWPQEKL
+336 DGYKVWPQDKL
-347 SGAPSDY
+347 SGAPTDY

-369 STVFTSNSKCNIA
+369 ATKFTSNSKCNIA
-382 LAFLASR
+382 LAFMASR
-389 TDAKFGEK
+389 TDADFGEK

-423 TVPILLL
+423 SVPILLL
-430 VASFIIVATFVPV
+430 IASFIIVATFVPV

-477 FLGWLESIVS
+477 FLGWLESIIS

-519 VASVILGVTFISYRK
+519 VASVILGVTFVSYRK
-534 ELVNLIGAVNMGGA
+534 ELVNLMGAVNMGGA
-548 KVSNIAGEKL
+548 RVSNIAGEKL

-614 YADTFRN
+614 YADTLNN
-621 AGKAMSEGS
+621 ARKAMSEGS

-648 RGFVANVARQAGQVG
+648 RGLVANAARQAGQVG
-663 NELAQER
+663 NELAQQR

-684 QMNENM
+684 QMNESM
-690 RKGYEEIAQV
+690 RKGYEHIAEV
-700 QREATQTRDLN
+700 QRKDLQEREVTN
-711 DSKETVAN
+711 SKQAASE
-719 NLNVNKLAQELNSVG
+719 NLNIPKLAQELNSAG
-734 LMKAAEQMR
+734 LARAAQQM
-743 TKNDLLNNAESKED
+743 TEKNEALNSAESKED
-757 VIRIEADIKEHKEI
+757 IIRIEADIKEHKQI
-771 STELVSN
+771 STELMTD
-778 IKNNGGDIIAGA
+778 IKKNGGDVVLGA
-790 DRFADSKVRNY
+790 DKFADKKVRDY
-801 EDKAL
+801 EDRAL
-806 AETQRLLEISKGKS
+806 AETQRLMEVSKGKP
-820 YEAEVNQLVNERLND
+820 YEAEVNQLINERLNE

-848 VLVRDNKGIDIEKV
+848 MIAREDKGIDIEKV
-862 TATVKDLDNQFTKDY
+862 TATVKDLDNQFSKDY
-877 NSMQQEFESIVN
+877 QSMQQEFESIINAHNEVTKPKEVN
-889 SHKEINP
+889 P
-896 NEIIQKEIVTN
+896 
-907 KEIHKEEVIINK
+907 KEE
-919 VTQNPTEDISNQI
+919 
-932 NKDDI
+932 
-937 SKQIR
+937 
-942 KEDISKEI
+942 ISKEI
-950 NKKDE
+950 NRDDE

>member
-19 VLSFLGMLNVSFAGF
+19 VLSFLSMFNVSFAGF
-34 DNGVG
+34 ENGVG
-39 FSMEANSISLPAKDM
+39 FSMEPNTVSLPAKDM

-88 WIIGHPAN
+88 WILGHPAN
-96 KIVEEKNSN
+96 KIVEEKNKN
-105 LSAEAKERLKKQG
+105 LSEEAKERLKKQG
-118 GGFFDGSIRLWGIP
+118 GGFFSGSIRLWGIP
-132 SSLSIM
+132 SSLAIM
-138 GANIATSVAFLCA
+138 GSDIATSVAFLCA

-165 LVKALVDLIGG
+165 LVKALVELIGG

-231 ALGVFTI
+231 ALGVFTV

-257 CVLSAASGKSCLNA
+257 CVLSAASGKSCLNST
-271 NGTNPKESTNS
+271 GTNPKESTNS
-282 MCDADTSQSVSAS
+282 MCDADTSQSVSAA
-295 ESASINAGRF
+295 EAASINAGRF
-305 ACIINKAIVYDRW
+305 SCIVNKAIVYDRW

-336 DGYKVWPQEKL
+336 DGYKVWPQDKL
-347 SGAPSDY
+347 SGAPTDY

-369 STVFTSNSKCNIA
+369 ATKFTSNSKCNIA
-382 LAFLASR
+382 LAFMASR
-389 TDAKFGEK
+389 TDADFGEK

-411 QMWNAYSGNGRT
+411 QMWNAYSGNGRAS
-423 TVPILLL
+423 VPILLL
-430 VASFIIVATFVPV
+430 IASFIIVATFVPV

-519 VASVILGVTFISYRK
+519 VASVILGVTFVSYRK
-534 ELVNLIGAVNMGGA
+534 ELVNLMGAVNMGGA
-548 KVSNIAGEKL
+548 RVSNIAGEKL

-614 YADTFRN
+614 YADTLNN
-621 AGKAMSEGS
+621 ARKAMSEGS

-648 RGFVANVARQAGQVG
+648 RGLVANAARQAGQVG
-663 NELAQER
+663 NELAQQR

-684 QMNENM
+684 QMNESM
-690 RKGYEEIAQV
+690 RKGYEHIAEV
-700 QREATQTRDLN
+700 QRKDLQEREVTN
-711 DSKETVAN
+711 SKQAASE
-719 NLNVNKLAQELNSVG
+719 NLNIPKLTQELNSAG
-734 LMKAAEQMR
+734 LARAAQQM
-743 TKNDLLNNAESKED
+743 TEKNEALNSAESKED
-757 VIRIEADIKEHKEI
+757 IIKIEADIKEHKQI
-771 STELVSN
+771 STELMTD
-778 IKNNGGDIIAGA
+778 IKKNGGDVVLGA
-790 DRFADSKVRNY
+790 DKFADKKVRDY
-801 EDKAL
+801 EDRAL
-806 AETQRLLEISKGKS
+806 AETQRLMEVSKGKP
-820 YEAEVNQLVNERLND
+820 YEAEVNQLINERLNE

-848 VLVRDNKGIDIEKV
+848 MIAREDKGIDIEKV
-862 TATVKDLDNQFTKDY
+862 TATVKDLDNQFSKDY
-877 NSMQQEFESIVN
+877 QSMQQEFESIINAHNEVTKP
-889 SHKEINP
+889 KEANNP
-896 NEIIQKEIVTN
+896 
-907 KEIHKEEVIINK
+907 KEE
-919 VTQNPTEDISNQI
+919 
-932 NKDDI
+932 
-937 SKQIR
+937 
-942 KEDISKEI
+942 ISKEI
-950 NKKDE
+950 NRDDE

>member
-19 VLSFLGMLNVSFAGF
+19 VLSFLSMFNVSFAGF
-34 DNGVG
+34 ENGVG
-39 FSMEANSISLPAKDM
+39 FSMEPNTVSLPAKDM

-88 WIIGHPAN
+88 WILGHPAN
-96 KIVEEKNSN
+96 KIVEEKNKN
-105 LSAEAKERLKKQG
+105 LSEEAKERLKKQG
-118 GGFFDGSIRLWGIP
+118 GGFFSGSIRLWGIP
-132 SSLSIM
+132 SSLAIM
-138 GANIATSVAFLCA
+138 GSDIATSVAFLCA

-165 LVKALVDLIGG
+165 LVKALVELIGG

-231 ALGVFTI
+231 ALGVFTV

-257 CVLSAASGKSCLNA
+257 CVLSAASGKSCLNST
-271 NGTNPKESTNS
+271 GTNPKESTNS
-282 MCDADTSQSVSAS
+282 MCDADTSQSVSAA
-295 ESASINAGRF
+295 EAASINAGRF
-305 ACIINKAIVYDRW
+305 SCIVNKAIVYDRW

-336 DGYKVWPQEKL
+336 DGYKVWPQDKL
-347 SGAPSDY
+347 SGAPTDY

-369 STVFTSNSKCNIA
+369 ATKFTSNSKCNIA
-382 LAFLASR
+382 LAFMASR
-389 TDAKFGEK
+389 TDADFGEK

-423 TVPILLL
+423 SVPILLL
-430 VASFIIVATFVPV
+430 IASFIIVATFVPV

-477 FLGWLESIVS
+477 FLGWLESIIS
-487 NILKYMASCFMVIV
+487 NILKYMASCFLVIV

-519 VASVILGVTFISYRK
+519 VASVILGVTFVSYRK
-534 ELVNLIGAVNMGGA
+534 ELVNLMGAVNMGGA
-548 KVSNIAGEKL
+548 RVSNIAGEKL

-579 TLAGINDARE
+579 TLAGISDARE

-614 YADTFRN
+614 YADTLNN
-621 AGKAMSEGS
+621 ARKAMSEGS

-648 RGFVANVARQAGQVG
+648 RGLVANAARQAGQVG
-663 NELAQER
+663 NELAQQR

-684 QMNENM
+684 QMNESM
-690 RKGYEEIAQV
+690 RKGYEHIAEV
-700 QREATQTRDLN
+700 QRKDLQEREVTN
-711 DSKETVAN
+711 SKQVASE
-719 NLNVNKLAQELNSVG
+719 NLNIPKLAQELNSAG
-734 LMKAAEQMR
+734 LARAAQQM
-743 TKNDLLNNAESKED
+743 TEKNEMLNSAESKED
-757 VIRIEADIKEHKEI
+757 VIRIEADIKEHKQI
-771 STELVSN
+771 STELMTD
-778 IKNNGGDIIAGA
+778 IKKNGGDVVLGA
-790 DRFADSKVRNY
+790 DKFADKKVRDY
-801 EDKAL
+801 EDRAL
-806 AETQRLLEISKGKS
+806 AETQRLMEVSKGKP
-820 YEAEVNQLVNERLND
+820 YEAEVNQLINERLNE

-848 VLVRDNKGIDIEKV
+848 MIAREDKGIDIEKV
-862 TATVKDLDNQFTKDY
+862 TATIKDLDNQFSKDY
-877 NSMQQEFESIVN
+877 QSMQQEFESIINAHNEVTKPKEVN
-889 SHKEINP
+889 P
-896 NEIIQKEIVTN
+896 
-907 KEIHKEEVIINK
+907 KEE
-919 VTQNPTEDISNQI
+919 
-932 NKDDI
+932 
-937 SKQIR
+937 
-942 KEDISKEI
+942 ISKEI
-950 NKKDE
+950 NRDDE

>member
-19 VLSFLGMLNVSFAGF
+19 VLSFLSMFNVSFAGF
-34 DNGVG
+34 ENGVG
-39 FSMEANSISLPAKDM
+39 FSMEPNTVSLPAKDM

-88 WIIGHPAN
+88 WILGHPAN
-96 KIVEEKNSN
+96 KIVEEKNKN
-105 LSAEAKERLKKQG
+105 LSEEAKERLKKQG
-118 GGFFDGSIRLWGIP
+118 GGFFSGSIRLWGIP
-132 SSLSIM
+132 SSLAIM
-138 GANIATSVAFLCA
+138 GSDIATSVAFLCA

-165 LVKALVDLIGG
+165 LVKALVELIGG

-231 ALGVFTI
+231 ALGVFTV

-257 CVLSAASGKSCLNA
+257 CVLSAASGKSCLNST
-271 NGTNPKESTNS
+271 GTNPKESTNS
-282 MCDADTSQSVSAS
+282 MCDADTSQSVSAA
-295 ESASINAGRF
+295 EAASINAGRF
-305 ACIINKAIVYDRW
+305 SCIVNKAIVYDRW

-336 DGYKVWPQEKL
+336 DGYKVWPQDKL
-347 SGAPSDY
+347 SGAPTDY

-369 STVFTSNSKCNIA
+369 ATKFTSNSKCNIA
-382 LAFLASR
+382 LAFMASR
-389 TDAKFGEK
+389 TDADFGEK

-423 TVPILLL
+423 SVPILLL
-430 VASFIIVATFVPV
+430 IASFIIVATFVPV

-477 FLGWLESIVS
+477 FLGWLESIIS

-519 VASVILGVTFISYRK
+519 VASVILGVTFVSYRK
-534 ELVNLIGAVNMGGA
+534 ELVNLMGAVNMGGA
-548 KVSNIAGEKL
+548 RVSNIAGEKL

-614 YADTFRN
+614 YADTLNN
-621 AGKAMSEGS
+621 ARKAMSEGS

-648 RGFVANVARQAGQVG
+648 RGLVANAARQAGQVG
-663 NELAQER
+663 NELAQQR

-684 QMNENM
+684 QMNESM
-690 RKGYEEIAQV
+690 RKGYEHIAEV
-700 QREATQTRDLN
+700 QRKDLQEREVTN
-711 DSKETVAN
+711 SKQAASE
-719 NLNVNKLAQELNSVG
+719 NLNIPKLAQELNSAG
-734 LMKAAEQMR
+734 LARAAQQM
-743 TKNDLLNNAESKED
+743 TEKNEALNSAESKED
-757 VIRIEADIKEHKEI
+757 IIRIEADIKEHKQI
-771 STELVSN
+771 STELMTD
-778 IKNNGGDIIAGA
+778 IKKNGGDVVLGA
-790 DRFADSKVRNY
+790 DKFADKKVRDY
-801 EDKAL
+801 EDRAL
-806 AETQRLLEISKGKS
+806 AETQRLMEVSKGKP
-820 YEAEVNQLVNERLND
+820 YEAEVNQLINERLNE

-848 VLVRDNKGIDIEKV
+848 MIAREDKGIDIEKV
-862 TATVKDLDNQFTKDY
+862 TATVKDLDNQFSKDY
-877 NSMQQEFESIVN
+877 QSMQQEFESIINAHNEVTKP
-889 SHKEINP
+889 KEANNP
-896 NEIIQKEIVTN
+896 
-907 KEIHKEEVIINK
+907 
-919 VTQNPTEDISNQI
+919 
-932 NKDDI
+932 
-937 SKQIR
+937 
-942 KEDISKEI
+942 KEDITKEI
-950 NKKDE
+950 NKDE

>member
-19 VLSFLGMLNVSFAGF
+19 VLSFLSMFNVSFAGF
-34 DNGVG
+34 ENGVG
-39 FSMEANSISLPAKDM
+39 FSMEPNTVSLPAKDM

-88 WIIGHPAN
+88 WILGHPAN
-96 KIVEEKNSN
+96 KIVEEKNKN
-105 LSAEAKERLKKQG
+105 LSEEAKERLKKQG
-118 GGFFDGSIRLWGIP
+118 GGFFSGSIRLWGIP
-132 SSLSIM
+132 SSLAIM
-138 GANIATSVAFLCA
+138 GSDIATSVAFLCA

-165 LVKALVDLIGG
+165 LVKALVELIGG

-231 ALGVFTI
+231 ALGVFTV

-257 CVLSAASGKSCLNA
+257 CVLSAASGKSCLNST
-271 NGTNPKESTNS
+271 GTNPKESTNS
-282 MCDADTSQSVSAS
+282 MCDADTSQSVSAA
-295 ESASINAGRF
+295 EAASINAGRF
-305 ACIINKAIVYDRW
+305 SCIVNKAIVYDRW

-336 DGYKVWPQEKL
+336 DGYKVWPQDKL
-347 SGAPSDY
+347 SGAPTDY

-369 STVFTSNSKCNIA
+369 ATKFTSNSKCNIA
-382 LAFLASR
+382 LAFMASR
-389 TDAKFGEK
+389 TDADFGEK

-411 QMWNAYSGNGRT
+411 QMWNAYSGNGRAS
-423 TVPILLL
+423 VPILLL
-430 VASFIIVATFVPV
+430 IASFIIVATFVPV

-519 VASVILGVTFISYRK
+519 VASVILGVTFVSYRK
-534 ELVNLIGAVNMGGA
+534 ELVNLMGAVNMGGA
-548 KVSNIAGEKL
+548 RVSNIAGEKL

-614 YADTFRN
+614 YADTLNN
-621 AGKAMSEGS
+621 ARKAMSEGS

-648 RGFVANVARQAGQVG
+648 RGLVANAARQAGQVG
-663 NELAQER
+663 NELAQQR

-684 QMNENM
+684 QMNESM
-690 RKGYEEIAQV
+690 RKGYEHIAEV
-700 QREATQTRDLN
+700 QRKDLQEREVTN
-711 DSKETVAN
+711 SKQAASE
-719 NLNVNKLAQELNSVG
+719 NLNIPKLVQELNSAG
-734 LMKAAEQMR
+734 LARAAQQM
-743 TKNDLLNNAESKED
+743 TEKNEALNSAESKED
-757 VIRIEADIKEHKEI
+757 IIRIEADIKEHKQI
-771 STELVSN
+771 STELMTD
-778 IKNNGGDIIAGA
+778 IKKNGGDVVLGA
-790 DRFADSKVRNY
+790 DKFADKKVRDY
-801 EDKAL
+801 EDRAL
-806 AETQRLLEISKGKS
+806 AETQRLMEVSKGKS
-820 YEAEVNQLVNERLND
+820 YEAEVNQLINERLNE

-848 VLVRDNKGIDIEKV
+848 MIAREDKGIDIEKV
-862 TATVKDLDNQFTKDY
+862 TATVKDLDNQFSKDY
-877 NSMQQEFESIVN
+877 QSMQQEFESIIN
-889 SHKEINP
+889 AHKEVTKP
-896 NEIIQKEIVTN
+896 KEAN
-907 KEIHKEEVIINK
+907 N
-919 VTQNPTEDISNQI
+919 S
-932 NKDDI
+932 
-937 SKQIR
+937 
-942 KEDISKEI
+942 KEDITKEI
-950 NKKDE
+950 NKDE

>member
-19 VLSFLGMLNVSFAGF
+19 VLSFLSMFNVSFAGF
-34 DNGVG
+34 ENGVG
-39 FSMEANSISLPAKDM
+39 FSMEPNTVSLPAKDM

-88 WIIGHPAN
+88 WILGHPAN
-96 KIVEEKNSN
+96 KIVEEKNKN
-105 LSAEAKERLKKQG
+105 LSEEAKERLKKQG
-118 GGFFDGSIRLWGIP
+118 GGFFSGSIRLWGIP
-132 SSLSIM
+132 SSLAIM
-138 GANIATSVAFLCA
+138 GSDIATSVAFLCA

-165 LVKALVDLIGG
+165 LVKALVELIGG
-176 TDAKAGLISNLGKN
+176 TDTKAGLISNLGKN

-231 ALGVFTI
+231 ALGVFTV

-257 CVLSAASGKSCLNA
+257 CVLSAASGKSCLNST
-271 NGTNPKESTNS
+271 GTNPKESTNS
-282 MCDADTSQSVSAS
+282 MCDADTSQSVSAA
-295 ESASINAGRF
+295 EAASINAGRF
-305 ACIINKAIVYDRW
+305 SCIVNKAIVYDRW

-336 DGYKVWPQEKL
+336 DGYKVWPQDKL
-347 SGAPSDY
+347 SGAPTDY

-369 STVFTSNSKCNIA
+369 ATKFTSNSKCNIA
-382 LAFLASR
+382 LAFMASR
-389 TDAKFGEK
+389 TDADFGEK

-423 TVPILLL
+423 SVPILLL
-430 VASFIIVATFVPV
+430 IASFIIVATFVPV

-477 FLGWLESIVS
+477 FLGWLESIIS

-519 VASVILGVTFISYRK
+519 VASVILGVTFVSYRK
-534 ELVNLIGAVNMGGA
+534 ELVNLMGSVNMGGA
-548 KVSNIAGEKL
+548 RVSNIAGEKL

-614 YADTFRN
+614 YADTLNN
-621 AGKAMSEGS
+621 ARKAMSEGS

-648 RGFVANVARQAGQVG
+648 RGLVANAARQAGQVG
-663 NELAQER
+663 NELAQQR

-684 QMNENM
+684 QMNESM
-690 RKGYEEIAQV
+690 RKGYEHIAEV
-700 QREATQTRDLN
+700 QRKDLQEREVTNSKQTA
-711 DSKETVAN
+711 SE
-719 NLNVNKLAQELNSVG
+719 NLNIPKLAQELNSAG
-734 LMKAAEQMR
+734 LARAAQQM
-743 TKNDLLNNAESKED
+743 TEKNEALNSAESKED
-757 VIRIEADIKEHKEI
+757 IIRIEADIKEHKQI
-771 STELVSN
+771 STELMTD
-778 IKNNGGDIIAGA
+778 IKKNGGDVVLGA
-790 DRFADSKVRNY
+790 DKFADKKVRDY
-801 EDKAL
+801 EDRAL
-806 AETQRLLEISKGKS
+806 AETQRLMEVSKGKP
-820 YEAEVNQLVNERLND
+820 YEAEVNQLINERLNE

-848 VLVRDNKGIDIEKV
+848 MIAREDKGIDIEKV
-862 TATVKDLDNQFTKDY
+862 TATVKDLDNQFSKDY
-877 NSMQQEFESIVN
+877 QSMQQEFESI
-889 SHKEINP
+889 INAH
-896 NEIIQKEIVTN
+896 N
-907 KEIHKEEVIINK
+907 
-919 VTQNPTEDISNQI
+919 
-932 NKDDI
+932 
-937 SKQIR
+937 
-942 KEDISKEI
+942 
-950 NKKDE
+950 

>member
-19 VLSFLGMLNVSFAGF
+19 VLSFLSMFNVSFAGF
-34 DNGVG
+34 ENGVG
-39 FSMEANSISLPAKDM
+39 FSMEPNTVSLPAKDM

-88 WIIGHPAN
+88 WILGHPAN
-96 KIVEEKNSN
+96 KIVEEKNKN
-105 LSAEAKERLKKQG
+105 LSEEAKERLKKQG
-118 GGFFDGSIRLWGIP
+118 GGFFSGSIRLWGIP
-132 SSLSIM
+132 SSLAIM
-138 GANIATSVAFLCA
+138 GSDIATSVAFLCA

-165 LVKALVDLIGG
+165 LVKALVELIGG

-231 ALGVFTI
+231 ALGVFTV

-257 CVLSAASGKSCLNA
+257 CVLSAASGKSCLNST
-271 NGTNPKESTNS
+271 GTNPKESTNS
-282 MCDADTSQSVSAS
+282 MCDADTSQSVSAA
-295 ESASINAGRF
+295 EAASINAGRF
-305 ACIINKAIVYDRW
+305 SCIVNKAIVYDRW

-336 DGYKVWPQEKL
+336 DGYKVWPQDKL
-347 SGAPSDY
+347 SGAPTDY

-369 STVFTSNSKCNIA
+369 ATKFTSNSKCNIA
-382 LAFLASR
+382 LAFMASR
-389 TDAKFGEK
+389 TDADFGEK

-423 TVPILLL
+423 SVPILLL
-430 VASFIIVATFVPV
+430 IASFIIVATFVPV

-477 FLGWLESIVS
+477 FLGWLESIIS

-519 VASVILGVTFISYRK
+519 VASVILGVTFVSYRK
-534 ELVNLIGAVNMGGA
+534 ELVNLMGAVNMGGA
-548 KVSNIAGEKL
+548 RVSNIAGEKL

-614 YADTFRN
+614 YADTLNN
-621 AGKAMSEGS
+621 ARKAMSEGS

-648 RGFVANVARQAGQVG
+648 RGLVANAARQAGQVG
-663 NELAQER
+663 NELAQQR

-684 QMNENM
+684 QMNESM
-690 RKGYEEIAQV
+690 RKGYEHIAEV
-700 QREATQTRDLN
+700 QRKDLQEREVTN
-711 DSKETVAN
+711 SKQAASE
-719 NLNVNKLAQELNSVG
+719 NLNIPKLVQELNSAG
-734 LMKAAEQMR
+734 LARAAQQM
-743 TKNDLLNNAESKED
+743 TEKNEALNSAESKED
-757 VIRIEADIKEHKEI
+757 IIRIEADIKEHKQI
-771 STELVSN
+771 STELMTD
-778 IKNNGGDIIAGA
+778 IKKNGGDVVLGT
-790 DRFADSKVRNY
+790 DKFADKKVRDY
-801 EDKAL
+801 EDRAL
-806 AETQRLLEISKGKS
+806 AETQRLMEVSKGKS
-820 YEAEVNQLVNERLND
+820 YEAEVNQLINERLNE

-848 VLVRDNKGIDIEKV
+848 MIAREDKGIDIEKV
-862 TATVKDLDNQFTKDY
+862 TATVKDLDNQFSKDY
-877 NSMQQEFESIVN
+877 QSMQQEFESIIN
-889 SHKEINP
+889 AHKEVTKP
-896 NEIIQKEIVTN
+896 KEAN
-907 KEIHKEEVIINK
+907 N
-919 VTQNPTEDISNQI
+919 S
-932 NKDDI
+932 
-937 SKQIR
+937 
-942 KEDISKEI
+942 KEDITKEI
-950 NKKDE
+950 NKDE

>member
-19 VLSFLGMLNVSFAGF
+19 VLSFLSMFNVSFAGF
-34 DNGVG
+34 ENGVG
-39 FSMEANSISLPAKDM
+39 FSMEPNTVSLPAKDM

-88 WIIGHPAN
+88 WILGHPAN
-96 KIVEEKNSN
+96 KIVEEKNKN
-105 LSAEAKERLKKQG
+105 LSEEAKERLKKQG
-118 GGFFDGSIRLWGIP
+118 GGFFSGSIRLWGIP
-132 SSLSIM
+132 SSLAIM
-138 GANIATSVAFLCA
+138 GSDIATSVAFLCA

-165 LVKALVDLIGG
+165 LVKALVELIGG

-231 ALGVFTI
+231 ALGVFTV

-257 CVLSAASGKSCLNA
+257 CVLSAASGKSCLNST
-271 NGTNPKESTNS
+271 GTNPKESTNS
-282 MCDADTSQSVSAS
+282 MCDADTSQSVSAA
-295 ESASINAGRF
+295 EAASINAGRF
-305 ACIINKAIVYDRW
+305 SCIVNKAIVYDRW

-336 DGYKVWPQEKL
+336 DGYKVWPQDKL
-347 SGAPSDY
+347 SGAPTDY

-369 STVFTSNSKCNIA
+369 ATKFTSNSKCNIA
-382 LAFLASR
+382 LAFMASR
-389 TDAKFGEK
+389 TDADFGEK

-423 TVPILLL
+423 SVPILLL
-430 VASFIIVATFVPV
+430 IASFIIVATFVPV

-477 FLGWLESIVS
+477 FLGWLESIIS
-487 NILKYMASCFMVIV
+487 NILKYMASCFLVIV

-519 VASVILGVTFISYRK
+519 VASVILGVTFVSYRK
-534 ELVNLIGAVNMGGA
+534 ELVNLMGAVNMGGA
-548 KVSNIAGEKL
+548 RVSNIAGEKL

-579 TLAGINDARE
+579 TLAGISDARE

-614 YADTFRN
+614 YADTLNN
-621 AGKAMSEGS
+621 ARKAMSEGS

-648 RGFVANVARQAGQVG
+648 RGLVANAARQAGQVG
-663 NELAQER
+663 NELAQQR

-684 QMNENM
+684 QMNESM
-690 RKGYEEIAQV
+690 RKGYEHIAEV
-700 QREATQTRDLN
+700 QRKDLQEREVTN
-711 DSKETVAN
+711 SKQVASE
-719 NLNVNKLAQELNSVG
+719 NLNIPKLAQELNSAG
-734 LMKAAEQMR
+734 LARVAQQM
-743 TKNDLLNNAESKED
+743 TEKNEMLNSAESKED
-757 VIRIEADIKEHKEI
+757 VIRIEADIEHKQI
-771 STELVSN
+771 STELMTD
-778 IKNNGGDIIAGA
+778 IKKNGGDVVLGA
-790 DRFADSKVRNY
+790 DKFADKKVRDY
-801 EDKAL
+801 EDRAL
-806 AETQRLLEISKGKS
+806 AETQRLMEVSKGKP
-820 YEAEVNQLVNERLND
+820 YEAEVNQLINERLNE

-848 VLVRDNKGIDIEKV
+848 MIAREDKGIDIEKV
-862 TATVKDLDNQFTKDY
+862 TATVKDLDNQFSKDY
-877 NSMQQEFESIVN
+877 QSMQQEFESIINAHNEVTKPKEVN
-889 SHKEINP
+889 P
-896 NEIIQKEIVTN
+896 
-907 KEIHKEEVIINK
+907 KEE
-919 VTQNPTEDISNQI
+919 
-932 NKDDI
+932 
-937 SKQIR
+937 
-942 KEDISKEI
+942 ISKEI
-950 NKKDE
+950 NRDDE

>member
-19 VLSFLGMLNVSFAGF
+19 VLSFLSMFNVSFAGF
-34 DNGVG
+34 ENGVG
-39 FSMEANSISLPAKDM
+39 FSMEPNTVSLPAKDM

-88 WIIGHPAN
+88 WILGHPAN
-96 KIVEEKNSN
+96 KIVEEKNKN
-105 LSAEAKERLKKQG
+105 LSEEAKERLKKQG
-118 GGFFDGSIRLWGIP
+118 GGFFSGSIRLWGIP
-132 SSLSIM
+132 SSLAIM
-138 GANIATSVAFLCA
+138 GSDIATSVAFLCA

-165 LVKALVDLIGG
+165 LVKALVELIGG

-231 ALGVFTI
+231 ALGVFTV

-257 CVLSAASGKSCLNA
+257 CVLSAASGKSCLNST
-271 NGTNPKESTNS
+271 GTNPKESTNS
-282 MCDADTSQSVSAS
+282 MCDADTSQSVSAA
-295 ESASINAGRF
+295 EAASINAGRF
-305 ACIINKAIVYDRW
+305 SCIVNKAIVYDRW

-336 DGYKVWPQEKL
+336 DGYKVWPQDKL
-347 SGAPSDY
+347 SGAPTDY

-369 STVFTSNSKCNIA
+369 ATKFTSNSKCNIA
-382 LAFLASR
+382 LAFMASR
-389 TDAKFGEK
+389 TDADFGEK

-411 QMWNAYSGNGRT
+411 QMWNAYSGNGRAS
-423 TVPILLL
+423 VPILLL
-430 VASFIIVATFVPV
+430 IASFIIVATFVPV

-519 VASVILGVTFISYRK
+519 VASVILGVTFVSYRK
-534 ELVNLIGAVNMGGA
+534 ELVNLMGAVNMGGA
-548 KVSNIAGEKL
+548 RVSNIAGEKL

-614 YADTFRN
+614 YADTLNN
-621 AGKAMSEGS
+621 ARKAMSEGS
-630 KGAVQGL
+630 KGSVQGL

-648 RGFVANVARQAGQVG
+648 RGLVANAARQAGQVG
-663 NELAQER
+663 NELAQQR

-684 QMNENM
+684 QMNESM
-690 RKGYEEIAQV
+690 RKGYEHIAEV
-700 QREATQTRDLN
+700 QRKDLQEREVTN
-711 DSKETVAN
+711 SKQAASE
-719 NLNVNKLAQELNSVG
+719 NLNIPKLVQELNSAG
-734 LMKAAEQMR
+734 LARAAQQM
-743 TKNDLLNNAESKED
+743 TEKNEALNSAESKED
-757 VIRIEADIKEHKEI
+757 IIRIEADIKEHKQI
-771 STELVSN
+771 STELMTD
-778 IKNNGGDIIAGA
+778 IKKNGGDVVLGT
-790 DRFADSKVRNY
+790 DKFADKKVRDY
-801 EDKAL
+801 EDRAL
-806 AETQRLLEISKGKS
+806 AETQRLMEVSKGKP
-820 YEAEVNQLVNERLND
+820 YEAEVNQLINERLNE

-848 VLVRDNKGIDIEKV
+848 MIAREDKGIDIEKV
-862 TATVKDLDNQFTKDY
+862 TATVKDLDNQFSKDY
-877 NSMQQEFESIVN
+877 QSMQQEFESIINVHNEVTKPKEVN
-889 SHKEINP
+889 P
-896 NEIIQKEIVTN
+896 
-907 KEIHKEEVIINK
+907 KEE
-919 VTQNPTEDISNQI
+919 
-932 NKDDI
+932 
-937 SKQIR
+937 
-942 KEDISKEI
+942 ISKEI
-950 NKKDE
+950 NRDDE

>member
-19 VLSFLGMLNVSFAGF
+19 VLSFLSMFNVSFAGF
-34 DNGVG
+34 ENGVG
-39 FSMEANSISLPAKDM
+39 FSMEPNTVSLPAKDM

-88 WIIGHPAN
+88 WILGHPAN
-96 KIVEEKNSN
+96 KIVEEKNKN
-105 LSAEAKERLKKQG
+105 LSEEAKERLKKQG
-118 GGFFDGSIRLWGIP
+118 GGFFSGSIRLWGIP
-132 SSLSIM
+132 SSLAIM
-138 GANIATSVAFLCA
+138 GSDIATSVAFLCA

-165 LVKALVDLIGG
+165 LVKALVELIGG

-231 ALGVFTI
+231 ALGVFTV

-257 CVLSAASGKSCLNA
+257 CVLSAASGKSCLNST
-271 NGTNPKESTNS
+271 GTNPKESTNS
-282 MCDADTSQSVSAS
+282 MCDADTSQSVSAA
-295 ESASINAGRF
+295 EAASINAGRF
-305 ACIINKAIVYDRW
+305 SCIVNKAIVYDRW

-336 DGYKVWPQEKL
+336 DGYKVWPQDKL
-347 SGAPSDY
+347 SGAPTDY

-369 STVFTSNSKCNIA
+369 ATKFTSNSKCNIA
-382 LAFLASR
+382 LAFMASR
-389 TDAKFGEK
+389 TDADFGEK

-411 QMWNAYSGNGRT
+411 QMWNAYSGNGRAS
-423 TVPILLL
+423 VPILLL
-430 VASFIIVATFVPV
+430 IASFIIVATFVPV

-519 VASVILGVTFISYRK
+519 VASVILGVTFVSYRK
-534 ELVNLIGAVNMGGA
+534 ELVNLMGAVNMGGA
-548 KVSNIAGEKL
+548 RVSNIAGEKL

-614 YADTFRN
+614 YADTLNN
-621 AGKAMSEGS
+621 ARKAMSEGS

-648 RGFVANVARQAGQVG
+648 RGLVANAARQAGQVG
-663 NELAQER
+663 NELAQQR

-684 QMNENM
+684 QMNESM
-690 RKGYEEIAQV
+690 RKGYEHIAEV
-700 QREATQTRDLN
+700 QRKDLQEREVTNSKQAASEDLN
-711 DSKETVAN
+711 IP
-719 NLNVNKLAQELNSVG
+719 KLAQELNSAG
-734 LMKAAEQMR
+734 LARAAQQM
-743 TKNDLLNNAESKED
+743 TEKNEVLNSAESKED
-757 VIRIEADIKEHKEI
+757 IIRIEADIKEHKQI
-771 STELVSN
+771 STELMTD
-778 IKNNGGDIIAGA
+778 IKKNGGDVVLGT
-790 DRFADSKVRNY
+790 DKFADKKVRDY
-801 EDKAL
+801 EDRAL
-806 AETQRLLEISKGKS
+806 AETQRLMEVSKGKS
-820 YEAEVNQLVNERLND
+820 YEAEVNQLINERLNE

-848 VLVRDNKGIDIEKV
+848 MIAREDKGIDIEKV
-862 TATVKDLDNQFTKDY
+862 TATVKDLDNQFSKDY
-877 NSMQQEFESIVN
+877 QSMQQEFESIVN
-889 SHKEINP
+889 AHNEVTKPKEVNP
-896 NEIIQKEIVTN
+896 
-907 KEIHKEEVIINK
+907 KEE
-919 VTQNPTEDISNQI
+919 
-932 NKDDI
+932 
-937 SKQIR
+937 
-942 KEDISKEI
+942 ISKEI
-950 NKKDE
+950 NRDDE

>member
-19 VLSFLGMLNVSFAGF
+19 VLSFLSMFNVSFAGF
-34 DNGVG
+34 ENGVG
-39 FSMEANSISLPAKDM
+39 FSMEPNTVSLPAKDM

-88 WIIGHPAN
+88 WILGHPAN
-96 KIVEEKNSN
+96 KIVEEKNKN
-105 LSAEAKERLKKQG
+105 LSEEAKERLKKQG
-118 GGFFDGSIRLWGIP
+118 GGFFSGSIRLWGIP
-132 SSLSIM
+132 SSLAIM
-138 GANIATSVAFLCA
+138 GSDIATSVAFLCA

-165 LVKALVDLIGG
+165 LVKALVELIGG

-231 ALGVFTI
+231 ALGVFTV

-257 CVLSAASGKSCLNA
+257 CVLSAASGKSCLNST
-271 NGTNPKESTNS
+271 GTNPKESTNS
-282 MCDADTSQSVSAS
+282 MCDADTSQSVSAA
-295 ESASINAGRF
+295 EAASINAGRF
-305 ACIINKAIVYDRW
+305 SCIVNKAIVYDRW

-336 DGYKVWPQEKL
+336 DGYKVWPQDKL
-347 SGAPSDY
+347 SGAPTDY

-369 STVFTSNSKCNIA
+369 ATKFTSNSKCNIA
-382 LAFLASR
+382 LAFMASR
-389 TDAKFGEK
+389 TDADFGEK

-411 QMWNAYSGNGRT
+411 QMWNAYSGNGRAS
-423 TVPILLL
+423 VPILLL
-430 VASFIIVATFVPV
+430 IASFIIVATFVPV

-519 VASVILGVTFISYRK
+519 VASVILGVTFVSYRK
-534 ELVNLIGAVNMGGA
+534 ELVNLMGAVNMGGA
-548 KVSNIAGEKL
+548 RVSNIAGEKL

-614 YADTFRN
+614 YADTLNN
-621 AGKAMSEGS
+621 ARKAMSEGS

-648 RGFVANVARQAGQVG
+648 RGLVANAARQAGQVG
-663 NELAQER
+663 NELAQQR

-684 QMNENM
+684 QMNESM
-690 RKGYEEIAQV
+690 RKGYEHIAEV
-700 QREATQTRDLN
+700 QRKDLQEREVTN
-711 DSKETVAN
+711 SKQAASE
-719 NLNVNKLAQELNSVG
+719 NLNIPKLVQELNSAG
-734 LMKAAEQMR
+734 LARAAQQM
-743 TKNDLLNNAESKED
+743 TEKNEALNSAESKED
-757 VIRIEADIKEHKEI
+757 IIRIEADIKEHKQI
-771 STELVSN
+771 STELMTD
-778 IKNNGGDIIAGA
+778 IKKNGGDVVLGT
-790 DRFADSKVRNY
+790 DKFADKKVRDY
-801 EDKAL
+801 EDRAL
-806 AETQRLLEISKGKS
+806 AETQRLMEVSKGKS
-820 YEAEVNQLVNERLND
+820 YEAEVNQLINERLNE

-848 VLVRDNKGIDIEKV
+848 MIAREDKGIDIEKV
-862 TATVKDLDNQFTKDY
+862 TATVKDLDNQFSKDY
-877 NSMQQEFESIVN
+877 QSMQQEFESIINAHNEVTKPKEVN
-889 SHKEINP
+889 P
-896 NEIIQKEIVTN
+896 
-907 KEIHKEEVIINK
+907 KEE
-919 VTQNPTEDISNQI
+919 
-932 NKDDI
+932 
-937 SKQIR
+937 
-942 KEDISKEI
+942 ISKEI
-950 NKKDE
+950 NRDDE

>member
-19 VLSFLGMLNVSFAGF
+19 VLSFLSMFNVSFAGF
-34 DNGVG
+34 ENGVG
-39 FSMEANSISLPAKDM
+39 FSMEPNTVSLPAKDM

-88 WIIGHPAN
+88 WILGHPAN
-96 KIVEEKNSN
+96 KIVEEKNKN
-105 LSAEAKERLKKQG
+105 LSEEAKERLKKQG
-118 GGFFDGSIRLWGIP
+118 GGFFSGSIRLWGIP
-132 SSLSIM
+132 SSLAIM
-138 GANIATSVAFLCA
+138 GSDIATSVAFLCA

-165 LVKALVDLIGG
+165 LVKALVELIGG

-231 ALGVFTI
+231 ALGVFTV

-257 CVLSAASGKSCLNA
+257 CVLSAASGKSCLNST
-271 NGTNPKESTNS
+271 GTNPKESTNS
-282 MCDADTSQSVSAS
+282 MCDADTSQSVSAA
-295 ESASINAGRF
+295 EAASINAGRF
-305 ACIINKAIVYDRW
+305 SCIVNKAIVYDRW

-336 DGYKVWPQEKL
+336 DGYKVWPQDKL
-347 SGAPSDY
+347 SGAPTDY

-369 STVFTSNSKCNIA
+369 ATKFTSNSKCNIA
-382 LAFLASR
+382 LAFMASR
-389 TDAKFGEK
+389 TDADFGEK

-423 TVPILLL
+423 SVPILLL
-430 VASFIIVATFVPV
+430 IASFIIVATFVPV

-477 FLGWLESIVS
+477 FLGWLESIIS

-519 VASVILGVTFISYRK
+519 VASVILGVTFVSYRK
-534 ELVNLIGAVNMGGA
+534 ELVNLMGAVNMGGA
-548 KVSNIAGEKL
+548 RVSNIAGEKL

-614 YADTFRN
+614 YADTLNN
-621 AGKAMSEGS
+621 ARKAMSEGS

-648 RGFVANVARQAGQVG
+648 RGLVANAARQAGQVG
-663 NELAQER
+663 NELAQQR

-684 QMNENM
+684 QMNESM
-690 RKGYEEIAQV
+690 RKGYEHIAEV
-700 QREATQTRDLN
+700 QRKDLQEREVTNSKQTA
-711 DSKETVAN
+711 SE
-719 NLNVNKLAQELNSVG
+719 NLNIPKLAQELNSAG
-734 LMKAAEQMR
+734 LARAAQQM
-743 TKNDLLNNAESKED
+743 TEKNEALNSAESKED
-757 VIRIEADIKEHKEI
+757 IIRIEADIKEHKQI
-771 STELVSN
+771 STELMTD
-778 IKNNGGDIIAGA
+778 IKKNGGDVVLGA
-790 DRFADSKVRNY
+790 DKFADKKVRDY
-801 EDKAL
+801 EDRAL
-806 AETQRLLEISKGKS
+806 AETQRLMEVSKGKP
-820 YEAEVNQLVNERLND
+820 YEAEVNQLINERLNE

-848 VLVRDNKGIDIEKV
+848 MIAREDKGIDIEKV
-862 TATVKDLDNQFTKDY
+862 TATVKDLDNQFSKDY
-877 NSMQQEFESIVN
+877 QSMQQEFESIINAHNEVTKPKEVN
-889 SHKEINP
+889 P
-896 NEIIQKEIVTN
+896 
-907 KEIHKEEVIINK
+907 KEE
-919 VTQNPTEDISNQI
+919 
-932 NKDDI
+932 
-937 SKQIR
+937 
-942 KEDISKEI
+942 ISKEI
-950 NKKDE
+950 NRDDE

>member
-19 VLSFLGMLNVSFAGF
+19 VLSFLSMFNVSFAGF
-34 DNGVG
+34 ENGVG
-39 FSMEANSISLPAKDM
+39 FSMEPNTVSLPAKDM

-88 WIIGHPAN
+88 WILGHPAN
-96 KIVEEKNSN
+96 KIVEEKNKN
-105 LSAEAKERLKKQG
+105 LSEEAKERLKKQG
-118 GGFFDGSIRLWGIP
+118 GGFFSGSIRLWGIP
-132 SSLSIM
+132 SSLAIM
-138 GANIATSVAFLCA
+138 GSDIATSVAFLCA

-165 LVKALVDLIGG
+165 LVKALVELIGG

-231 ALGVFTI
+231 ALGVFTV

-257 CVLSAASGKSCLNA
+257 CVLSAATGKSCLNST
-271 NGTNPKESTNS
+271 GTNPKESTNS
-282 MCDADTSQSVSAS
+282 MCDADTSQSVSAA
-295 ESASINAGRF
+295 EAASINAGRF
-305 ACIINKAIVYDRW
+305 SCIVNKAIVYDRW

-336 DGYKVWPQEKL
+336 DGYKVWPQDKL
-347 SGAPSDY
+347 SGAPTDY

-369 STVFTSNSKCNIA
+369 ATKFTSNSKCNIA
-382 LAFLASR
+382 LAFMASR
-389 TDAKFGEK
+389 TDADFGEK

-411 QMWNAYSGNGRT
+411 QMWNAYSGNGRAS
-423 TVPILLL
+423 VPILLL
-430 VASFIIVATFVPV
+430 IASFIIVATFVPV

-519 VASVILGVTFISYRK
+519 VASVILGVTFVSYRK
-534 ELVNLIGAVNMGGA
+534 ELVNLMGAVNMGGA
-548 KVSNIAGEKL
+548 RVSNIAGEKL

-614 YADTFRN
+614 YADTLNN
-621 AGKAMSEGS
+621 ARKAMSEGS

-648 RGFVANVARQAGQVG
+648 RGLVANAARQAGQVG
-663 NELAQER
+663 NELAQQR

-684 QMNENM
+684 QMNESM
-690 RKGYEEIAQV
+690 RKGYEHIAEV
-700 QREATQTRDLN
+700 QRKDLQEREVTN
-711 DSKETVAN
+711 SKQAASE
-719 NLNVNKLAQELNSVG
+719 NLNIPKLVQELNSAG
-734 LMKAAEQMR
+734 LARAAQQM
-743 TKNDLLNNAESKED
+743 TEKNEALNSAESKED
-757 VIRIEADIKEHKEI
+757 IIRIEADIKEHKQI
-771 STELVSN
+771 STELMTD
-778 IKNNGGDIIAGA
+778 IKKNGGDVVLGT
-790 DRFADSKVRNY
+790 DKFADKKVRDY
-801 EDKAL
+801 EDRAL
-806 AETQRLLEISKGKS
+806 AETQRLMEVSKGKS
-820 YEAEVNQLVNERLND
+820 YEAEVNQLINERLNE

-848 VLVRDNKGIDIEKV
+848 MIAREDKGIDIEKV
-862 TATVKDLDNQFTKDY
+862 TATVKDLDNQFSKDY
-877 NSMQQEFESIVN
+877 QSMQQEFESIVN
-889 SHKEINP
+889 AHKEVTKP
-896 NEIIQKEIVTN
+896 KEVN
-907 KEIHKEEVIINK
+907 N
-919 VTQNPTEDISNQI
+919 S
-932 NKDDI
+932 
-937 SKQIR
+937 
-942 KEDISKEI
+942 KEDITKEI
-950 NKKDE
+950 NKDE

>member
-19 VLSFLGMLNVSFAGF
+19 VLSFLSMFNVSFAGF
-34 DNGVG
+34 ENGVG
-39 FSMEANSISLPAKDM
+39 FSMEPNTVSLPAKDM

-88 WIIGHPAN
+88 WILGHPAN
-96 KIVEEKNSN
+96 KIVEEKNKN
-105 LSAEAKERLKKQG
+105 LSEEAKERLKKQG
-118 GGFFDGSIRLWGIP
+118 GGFFSGSIRLWGIP
-132 SSLSIM
+132 SSLAIM
-138 GANIATSVAFLCA
+138 GSDIATSVAFLCA

-165 LVKALVDLIGG
+165 LVKALVELIGG

-231 ALGVFTI
+231 ALGVFTV

-257 CVLSAASGKSCLNA
+257 CVLSAASGKSCLNST
-271 NGTNPKESTNS
+271 GTNPKESTNS
-282 MCDADTSQSVSAS
+282 MCDADTSQSVSAA
-295 ESASINAGRF
+295 EAASINAGRF
-305 ACIINKAIVYDRW
+305 SCIVNKAIVYDRW

-336 DGYKVWPQEKL
+336 DGYKVWPQDKL
-347 SGAPSDY
+347 SGAPTDY

-369 STVFTSNSKCNIA
+369 ATKFTSNSKCNIA
-382 LAFLASR
+382 LAFMASR
-389 TDAKFGEK
+389 TDADFGEK

-423 TVPILLL
+423 SVPILLL
-430 VASFIIVATFVPV
+430 IASFIIVATFVPV

-477 FLGWLESIVS
+477 FLGWLESIIS
-487 NILKYMASCFMVIV
+487 NILKYMASCFLVIV

-519 VASVILGVTFISYRK
+519 VASVILGVTFVSYRK
-534 ELVNLIGAVNMGGA
+534 ELVNLMGAVNMGGA
-548 KVSNIAGEKL
+548 RVSNIAGEKL

-579 TLAGINDARE
+579 TLAGISDARE

-614 YADTFRN
+614 YADTLNN
-621 AGKAMSEGS
+621 ARKAMSEGS

-648 RGFVANVARQAGQVG
+648 RGLVANAARQAGQVG
-663 NELAQER
+663 NELAQQR

-684 QMNENM
+684 QMNESM
-690 RKGYEEIAQV
+690 RKGYEHIAEV
-700 QREATQTRDLN
+700 QRKDLQEREVTN
-711 DSKETVAN
+711 SKQVASE
-719 NLNVNKLAQELNSVG
+719 NLNIPKLAQELNSAG
-734 LMKAAEQMR
+734 LARAAQQM
-743 TKNDLLNNAESKED
+743 TEKNEMLNSAESKED
-757 VIRIEADIKEHKEI
+757 VIRIEADIKEHKQI
-771 STELVSN
+771 STELMTD
-778 IKNNGGDIIAGA
+778 IKKNGGDVVLGA
-790 DRFADSKVRNY
+790 DKFADKKVRDY
-801 EDKAL
+801 EDRAL
-806 AETQRLLEISKGKS
+806 AETQRLMEVSKGKP
-820 YEAEVNQLVNERLND
+820 YEAEVNQLINERLNE

-848 VLVRDNKGIDIEKV
+848 MIAREDKGIDIEKV
-862 TATVKDLDNQFTKDY
+862 TATVKDLDNQFSKDY
-877 NSMQQEFESIVN
+877 QSMQQEFESIIN
-889 SHKEINP
+889 AHKEVTKP
-896 NEIIQKEIVTN
+896 KEAN
-907 KEIHKEEVIINK
+907 N
-919 VTQNPTEDISNQI
+919 S
-932 NKDDI
+932 
-937 SKQIR
+937 
-942 KEDISKEI
+942 KEDITKEI
-950 NKKDE
+950 NKDE

>member
-19 VLSFLGMLNVSFAGF
+19 VLSFLSMFNVSFAGF
-34 DNGVG
+34 ENGVG
-39 FSMEANSISLPAKDM
+39 FSMEPNTVSLPAKDM

-88 WIIGHPAN
+88 WILGHPAN
-96 KIVEEKNSN
+96 KIVEEKNKN
-105 LSAEAKERLKKQG
+105 LSEEAKERLKKQG
-118 GGFFDGSIRLWGIP
+118 GGFFSGSIRLWGIP
-132 SSLSIM
+132 SSLAIM
-138 GANIATSVAFLCA
+138 GSDIATSVAFLCA

-165 LVKALVDLIGG
+165 LVKALVELIGG
-176 TDAKAGLISNLGKN
+176 TDTKAGLISNLGKN

-231 ALGVFTI
+231 ALGVFTV

-257 CVLSAASGKSCLNA
+257 CVLSAASGKSCLNST
-271 NGTNPKESTNS
+271 GTNPKESTNS
-282 MCDADTSQSVSAS
+282 MCDADTSQSVSAA
-295 ESASINAGRF
+295 EAASINAGRF
-305 ACIINKAIVYDRW
+305 SCIVNKAIVYDRW

-336 DGYKVWPQEKL
+336 DGYKVWPQDKL
-347 SGAPSDY
+347 SGAPTDY

-369 STVFTSNSKCNIA
+369 ATKFTSNSKCNIA
-382 LAFLASR
+382 LAFMASR
-389 TDAKFGEK
+389 TDADFGEK

-405 TAAMDS
+405 TASMDS

-423 TVPILLL
+423 SVPILLL
-430 VASFIIVATFVPV
+430 IASFIIVATFVPV

-477 FLGWLESIVS
+477 FLGWLESIIS

-519 VASVILGVTFISYRK
+519 VASVILGVTFVSYRK
-534 ELVNLIGAVNMGGA
+534 ELVNLMGAVNMGGA
-548 KVSNIAGEKL
+548 RVSNIAGEKL

-614 YADTFRN
+614 YADTLNN
-621 AGKAMSEGS
+621 ARKAMSEGS

-648 RGFVANVARQAGQVG
+648 RGLVANAARQAGQVG
-663 NELAQER
+663 NELAQQR

-684 QMNENM
+684 QMNESM
-690 RKGYEEIAQV
+690 RKGYEHIAEV
-700 QREATQTRDLN
+700 QRKDLQEREVTN
-711 DSKETVAN
+711 SKQAASE
-719 NLNVNKLAQELNSVG
+719 NLNIPKLAQELNSAG
-734 LMKAAEQMR
+734 LARAAQQM
-743 TKNDLLNNAESKED
+743 TEKNEALNSAESKED
-757 VIRIEADIKEHKEI
+757 IIRIEADIKEHKQI
-771 STELVSN
+771 STELMTD
-778 IKNNGGDIIAGA
+778 IKKNDGDVVLGT
-790 DRFADSKVRNY
+790 DKFADKKVRDY
-801 EDKAL
+801 EDRAL
-806 AETQRLLEISKGKS
+806 AETQRLMEVSKGKS
-820 YEAEVNQLVNERLND
+820 YEAEVNQLINERLNE

-848 VLVRDNKGIDIEKV
+848 MIAREDKGIDIEKV
-862 TATVKDLDNQFTKDY
+862 TATVKDLDNQFSKDY
-877 NSMQQEFESIVN
+877 QSMQQEFESIINAHNEVTKPKEVN
-889 SHKEINP
+889 P
-896 NEIIQKEIVTN
+896 
-907 KEIHKEEVIINK
+907 KEE
-919 VTQNPTEDISNQI
+919 
-932 NKDDI
+932 
-937 SKQIR
+937 
-942 KEDISKEI
+942 ISKEI
-950 NKKDE
+950 NRDDE

>member
-19 VLSFLGMLNVSFAGF
+19 VLSFLSMFNVSFAGF
-34 DNGVG
+34 ENGVG
-39 FSMEANSISLPAKDM
+39 FSMEPNTVSLPAKDM

-88 WIIGHPAN
+88 WILGHPAN
-96 KIVEEKNSN
+96 KIVEEKNKN
-105 LSAEAKERLKKQG
+105 LSEEAKERLKKQG
-118 GGFFDGSIRLWGIP
+118 GGFFSGSIRLWGIP
-132 SSLSIM
+132 SSLAIM
-138 GANIATSVAFLCA
+138 GSDIATSVAFLCA

-165 LVKALVDLIGG
+165 LVKALVELIGG

-231 ALGVFTI
+231 ALGVFTV

-257 CVLSAASGKSCLNA
+257 CVLSAASGKSCLNST
-271 NGTNPKESTNS
+271 GTNPKESTNS
-282 MCDADTSQSVSAS
+282 MCDADTSQSVSAA
-295 ESASINAGRF
+295 EAASINAGRF
-305 ACIINKAIVYDRW
+305 SCIVNKAIVYDRW

-336 DGYKVWPQEKL
+336 DGYKVWPQDKL
-347 SGAPSDY
+347 SGAPTDY

-369 STVFTSNSKCNIA
+369 ATKFTSNSKCNIA
-382 LAFLASR
+382 LAFMASR
-389 TDAKFGEK
+389 TDADFGEK

-411 QMWNAYSGNGRT
+411 QMWNAYSGNGRAS
-423 TVPILLL
+423 VPILLL
-430 VASFIIVATFVPV
+430 IASFIIVATFVPV

-519 VASVILGVTFISYRK
+519 VASVILGVTFVSYRK
-534 ELVNLIGAVNMGGA
+534 ELVNLMGAVNMGGA
-548 KVSNIAGEKL
+548 RVSNIAGEKL

-614 YADTFRN
+614 YADTLNN
-621 AGKAMSEGS
+621 ARKAMSEGS

-648 RGFVANVARQAGQVG
+648 RGLVANAARQAGQVG
-663 NELAQER
+663 NELAQQR

-684 QMNENM
+684 QMNESM
-690 RKGYEEIAQV
+690 RKGYEHIAEV
-700 QREATQTRDLN
+700 QRKDLQEREVTN
-711 DSKETVAN
+711 SKQVASE
-719 NLNVNKLAQELNSVG
+719 NLNIPKLAQELNSAG
-734 LMKAAEQMR
+734 LARAAQQM
-743 TKNDLLNNAESKED
+743 TEKNEMLNSAESKED
-757 VIRIEADIKEHKEI
+757 VIRIEADIKEHKQI
-771 STELVSN
+771 STELMTD
-778 IKNNGGDIIAGA
+778 IKKNGGDVVLGA
-790 DRFADSKVRNY
+790 DKFADKKVRDY
-801 EDKAL
+801 EDRAL
-806 AETQRLLEISKGKS
+806 AETQRLMEVSKGKP
-820 YEAEVNQLVNERLND
+820 YEAEVNQLINERLNE

-848 VLVRDNKGIDIEKV
+848 MIAREDKGIDIEKV
-862 TATVKDLDNQFTKDY
+862 TATVKDLDNQFSKDY
-877 NSMQQEFESIVN
+877 QSMQQEFESIINAHNEVTKPKEVN
-889 SHKEINP
+889 P
-896 NEIIQKEIVTN
+896 
-907 KEIHKEEVIINK
+907 KEE
-919 VTQNPTEDISNQI
+919 
-932 NKDDI
+932 
-937 SKQIR
+937 
-942 KEDISKEI
+942 ISKEI
-950 NKKDE
+950 NRDDE

>member
-19 VLSFLGMLNVSFAGF
+19 VLSFLSMFNVSFAGF
-34 DNGVG
+34 ENGVG
-39 FSMEANSISLPAKDM
+39 FSMEPNTVSLPAKDM

-88 WIIGHPAN
+88 WILGHPAN
-96 KIVEEKNSN
+96 KIVEEKNKN
-105 LSAEAKERLKKQG
+105 LSEEAKERLKKQG
-118 GGFFDGSIRLWGIP
+118 GGFFSGSIRLWGIP
-132 SSLSIM
+132 SSLAIM
-138 GANIATSVAFLCA
+138 GSDIATSVAFLCA

-165 LVKALVDLIGG
+165 LVKALVELIGG

-231 ALGVFTI
+231 ALGVFTV

-257 CVLSAASGKSCLNA
+257 CVLSAASGKSCLNST
-271 NGTNPKESTNS
+271 GTNPKESTNS
-282 MCDADTSQSVSAS
+282 MCDADTSQSVSAA
-295 ESASINAGRF
+295 EAASINAGRF
-305 ACIINKAIVYDRW
+305 SCIVNKAIVYDRW

-336 DGYKVWPQEKL
+336 DGYKVWPQDKL
-347 SGAPSDY
+347 SGAPTDY

-369 STVFTSNSKCNIA
+369 ATKFTSNSKCNIA
-382 LAFLASR
+382 LAFMASR
-389 TDAKFGEK
+389 TDADFGEK

-423 TVPILLL
+423 SVPILLL
-430 VASFIIVATFVPV
+430 IASFIIVATFVPV

-477 FLGWLESIVS
+477 FLGWLESIIS

-519 VASVILGVTFISYRK
+519 VASVILGVTFVSYRK
-534 ELVNLIGAVNMGGA
+534 ELVNLMGAVNMGGA
-548 KVSNIAGEKL
+548 RVSNIAGEKL

-614 YADTFRN
+614 YADTLNN
-621 AGKAMSEGS
+621 ARKAMSEGS

-648 RGFVANVARQAGQVG
+648 RGLVANAARQAGQVG
-663 NELAQER
+663 NELAQQR

-684 QMNENM
+684 QMNESM
-690 RKGYEEIAQV
+690 RKGYEHIAEV
-700 QREATQTRDLN
+700 QRKDLQEREVTN
-711 DSKETVAN
+711 SKQAASE
-719 NLNVNKLAQELNSVG
+719 NLNIPKLAQELNSAG
-734 LMKAAEQMR
+734 LARAAQQM
-743 TKNDLLNNAESKED
+743 TEKNEALNSAESKED
-757 VIRIEADIKEHKEI
+757 IIRIEADIKEHKQI
-771 STELVSN
+771 STELMTD
-778 IKNNGGDIIAGA
+778 IKKNGGDVVLGA
-790 DRFADSKVRNY
+790 DKFADKKVRDY
-801 EDKAL
+801 EDRAL
-806 AETQRLLEISKGKS
+806 AETQRLMEVSKGKP
-820 YEAEVNQLVNERLND
+820 YEAEVNQLINERLNE

-848 VLVRDNKGIDIEKV
+848 MIAREDKGIDIEKV
-862 TATVKDLDNQFTKDY
+862 TATVKDLDNQFSKDY
-877 NSMQQEFESIVN
+877 QSMQQEFESIINAHNEVTKPKEVN
-889 SHKEINP
+889 NP
-896 NEIIQKEIVTN
+896 
-907 KEIHKEEVIINK
+907 KEEI
-919 VTQNPTEDISNQI
+919 T
-932 NKDDI
+932 
-937 SKQIR
+937 
-942 KEDISKEI
+942 KEI
-950 NKKDE
+950 NKDE

>member
-19 VLSFLGMLNVSFAGF
+19 VLSFLSMFNVSFAGF
-34 DNGVG
+34 ENGVG
-39 FSMEANSISLPAKDM
+39 FSMEPNTVSLPAKDM

-88 WIIGHPAN
+88 WILGHPAN
-96 KIVEEKNSN
+96 KIVEEKNKN
-105 LSAEAKERLKKQG
+105 LSEEAKERLKKQG
-118 GGFFDGSIRLWGIP
+118 GGFFSGSIRLWGIP
-132 SSLSIM
+132 SSLAIM
-138 GANIATSVAFLCA
+138 GSDIATSVAFLCA

-165 LVKALVDLIGG
+165 LVKALVELIGG

-231 ALGVFTI
+231 ALGVFTV

-257 CVLSAASGKSCLNA
+257 CVLSAASGKSCLNST
-271 NGTNPKESTNS
+271 GTNPKESTNS
-282 MCDADTSQSVSAS
+282 MCDADTSQSVSAA
-295 ESASINAGRF
+295 EAASINAGRF
-305 ACIINKAIVYDRW
+305 SCIVNKAIVYDRW

-336 DGYKVWPQEKL
+336 DGYKVWPQDKL
-347 SGAPSDY
+347 SGAPTDY

-369 STVFTSNSKCNIA
+369 ATKFTSNSKCNIA
-382 LAFLASR
+382 LAFMASR
-389 TDAKFGEK
+389 TDADFGEK

-423 TVPILLL
+423 SVPILLL
-430 VASFIIVATFVPV
+430 IASFIIVATFVPV

-477 FLGWLESIVS
+477 FLGWLESIIS

-519 VASVILGVTFISYRK
+519 VASVILGVTFVSYRK
-534 ELVNLIGAVNMGGA
+534 ELVNLMGAVNMGGA
-548 KVSNIAGEKL
+548 RVSNIAGEKL

-614 YADTFRN
+614 YADTLNN
-621 AGKAMSEGS
+621 ARKAMSEGS

-648 RGFVANVARQAGQVG
+648 RGLVANAARQAGQVG
-663 NELAQER
+663 NELAQQR

-684 QMNENM
+684 QMNESM
-690 RKGYEEIAQV
+690 RKGYEHIAEV
-700 QREATQTRDLN
+700 QRKDLQEREVTNSKQTA
-711 DSKETVAN
+711 SE
-719 NLNVNKLAQELNSVG
+719 NLNIPKLAQELNSAG
-734 LMKAAEQMR
+734 LARAAQQM
-743 TKNDLLNNAESKED
+743 TEKNEALNSAESKED
-757 VIRIEADIKEHKEI
+757 IIRIEADIKEHKQI
-771 STELVSN
+771 STELMTD
-778 IKNNGGDIIAGA
+778 IKKNGGDVVLGA
-790 DRFADSKVRNY
+790 DKFADKKVRDY
-801 EDKAL
+801 EDRAL
-806 AETQRLLEISKGKS
+806 AETQRLMEVSKGKP
-820 YEAEVNQLVNERLND
+820 YEAEVNQLINERLNE

-848 VLVRDNKGIDIEKV
+848 MIAREDKGIDIEKV
-862 TATVKDLDNQFTKDY
+862 TATVKDLDNQFSKDY
-877 NSMQQEFESIVN
+877 QSMQQEFESIIN
-889 SHKEINP
+889 AHKEVTKP
-896 NEIIQKEIVTN
+896 KEAN
-907 KEIHKEEVIINK
+907 N
-919 VTQNPTEDISNQI
+919 S
-932 NKDDI
+932 
-937 SKQIR
+937 
-942 KEDISKEI
+942 KEDITKEI
-950 NKKDE
+950 NKDE

>member
-19 VLSFLGMLNVSFAGF
+19 VLSFLSMFNVSFAGF
-34 DNGVG
+34 ENGVG
-39 FSMEANSISLPAKDM
+39 FSMEPNTVSLPAKDM

-88 WIIGHPAN
+88 WILGHPAN
-96 KIVEEKNSN
+96 KIVEEKNKN
-105 LSAEAKERLKKQG
+105 LSEEAKERLKKQG
-118 GGFFDGSIRLWGIP
+118 GGFFSGSIRLWGIP
-132 SSLSIM
+132 SSLAIM
-138 GANIATSVAFLCA
+138 GSDIATSVAFLCA

-165 LVKALVDLIGG
+165 LVKALVELIGG

-231 ALGVFTI
+231 ALGVFTV

-257 CVLSAASGKSCLNA
+257 CVLSAASGKSCLNST
-271 NGTNPKESTNS
+271 GTNPKESTNS
-282 MCDADTSQSVSAS
+282 MCDADTSQSVSAA
-295 ESASINAGRF
+295 EAASINAGRF
-305 ACIINKAIVYDRW
+305 SCIVNKAIVYDRW

-336 DGYKVWPQEKL
+336 DGYKVWPQDKL
-347 SGAPSDY
+347 SGAPTDY

-369 STVFTSNSKCNIA
+369 ATKFTSNSKCNIA
-382 LAFLASR
+382 LAFMASR
-389 TDAKFGEK
+389 TDADFGEK

-411 QMWNAYSGNGRT
+411 QMWNAYSGNGRAS
-423 TVPILLL
+423 VPILLL
-430 VASFIIVATFVPV
+430 IASFIIVATFVPV

-519 VASVILGVTFISYRK
+519 VASVILGVTFVSYRK
-534 ELVNLIGAVNMGGA
+534 ELVNLMGAVNMGGA
-548 KVSNIAGEKL
+548 RVSNIAGEKL

-614 YADTFRN
+614 YADTLNN
-621 AGKAMSEGS
+621 ARKAMSEGS

-648 RGFVANVARQAGQVG
+648 RGLVANAARQAGQVG
-663 NELAQER
+663 NELAQQR

-684 QMNENM
+684 QMNESM
-690 RKGYEEIAQV
+690 RKGYEHIAEV
-700 QREATQTRDLN
+700 QRKDLQEREVTN
-711 DSKETVAN
+711 SKQAASE
-719 NLNVNKLAQELNSVG
+719 NLNIPKLVQELNSAG
-734 LMKAAEQMR
+734 LARAAQQM
-743 TKNDLLNNAESKED
+743 TEKNEALNSAESKED
-757 VIRIEADIKEHKEI
+757 IIRIEADIKEHKQI
-771 STELVSN
+771 STELMTD
-778 IKNNGGDIIAGA
+778 IKKNGGDVVLGT
-790 DRFADSKVRNY
+790 DKFADKKVRDY
-801 EDKAL
+801 EDRAL
-806 AETQRLLEISKGKS
+806 AETQRLMEVSKGKS
-820 YEAEVNQLVNERLND
+820 YEAEVNQLINERLNE

-848 VLVRDNKGIDIEKV
+848 MIAREDKGIDIEKV
-862 TATVKDLDNQFTKDY
+862 TATVKDLDNQFSKDY
-877 NSMQQEFESIVN
+877 QSMQQEFESIIN
-889 SHKEINP
+889 AHKEVTKP
-896 NEIIQKEIVTN
+896 KEATN
-907 KEIHKEEVIINK
+907 
-919 VTQNPTEDISNQI
+919 S
-932 NKDDI
+932 
-937 SKQIR
+937 
-942 KEDISKEI
+942 KEDITKEI
-950 NKKDE
+950 NKDE

>member
-19 VLSFLGMLNVSFAGF
+19 VLSFLSMFNVSFAGF
-34 DNGVG
+34 ENGVG
-39 FSMEANSISLPAKDM
+39 FSMEPNTVSLPAKDM

-88 WIIGHPAN
+88 WILGHPAN
-96 KIVEEKNSN
+96 KIVEEKNKN
-105 LSAEAKERLKKQG
+105 LSEEAKERLKKQG
-118 GGFFDGSIRLWGIP
+118 GGFFSGSIRLWGIP
-132 SSLSIM
+132 SSLAIM
-138 GANIATSVAFLCA
+138 GSDIATSVAFLCA

-165 LVKALVDLIGG
+165 LVKALVELIGG

-231 ALGVFTI
+231 ALGVFTV

-257 CVLSAASGKSCLNA
+257 CVLSAASGKSCLNST
-271 NGTNPKESTNS
+271 GTNPKESTNS
-282 MCDADTSQSVSAS
+282 MCDADTSQSVSAA
-295 ESASINAGRF
+295 EAASINAGRF
-305 ACIINKAIVYDRW
+305 SCIVNKAIVYDRW

-336 DGYKVWPQEKL
+336 DGYKVWPQDKL
-347 SGAPSDY
+347 SGAPTDY

-369 STVFTSNSKCNIA
+369 ATKFTSNSKCNIA
-382 LAFLASR
+382 LAFMASR
-389 TDAKFGEK
+389 TDADFGEK

-423 TVPILLL
+423 SVPILLL
-430 VASFIIVATFVPV
+430 IASFIIVATFVPV

-477 FLGWLESIVS
+477 FLGWLESIIS
-487 NILKYMASCFMVIV
+487 NILKYMASCFLVIV

-579 TLAGINDARE
+579 TLAGVSDARE

-597 DKIAKYGKY
+597 DKITKYGKY

-614 YADTFRN
+614 YADTLNN
-621 AGKAMSEGS
+621 ARKAMSEGS

-648 RGFVANVARQAGQVG
+648 RGLVANVARQAGQVG
-663 NELAQER
+663 NELAQQR

-684 QMNENM
+684 QMNESM
-690 RKGYEEIAQV
+690 RKGYEHIAEV
-700 QREATQTRDLN
+700 QRKDLQEREVTNSKQTA
-711 DSKETVAN
+711 SE
-719 NLNVNKLAQELNSVG
+719 NLNIPKLAQELNSAG
-734 LMKAAEQMR
+734 LARAAQQM
-743 TKNDLLNNAESKED
+743 TEKNEALNSAESKED
-757 VIRIEADIKEHKEI
+757 IIRIEADIKEHKQI
-771 STELVSN
+771 STELMTD
-778 IKNNGGDIIAGA
+778 IKKNGGDVVLGA
-790 DRFADSKVRNY
+790 DKFADKKVRDY
-801 EDKAL
+801 EDRAL
-806 AETQRLLEISKGKS
+806 AETQRLMEVSKGEP
-820 YEAEVNQLVNERLND
+820 YEAEVNQLINERLNE

-848 VLVRDNKGIDIEKV
+848 MIAREDKGIDIEKV
-862 TATVKDLDNQFTKDY
+862 TATVKDLDNQFSKDY
-877 NSMQQEFESIVN
+877 QSMQQEFESIINAHNEVTKPKEVN
-889 SHKEINP
+889 P
-896 NEIIQKEIVTN
+896 
-907 KEIHKEEVIINK
+907 KEE
-919 VTQNPTEDISNQI
+919 
-932 NKDDI
+932 
-937 SKQIR
+937 
-942 KEDISKEI
+942 ISKEI
-950 NKKDE
+950 NRDDE

>member
-19 VLSFLGMLNVSFAGF
+19 VLSFLSMFNVSFAGF
-34 DNGVG
+34 ENGVG
-39 FSMEANSISLPAKDM
+39 FSMEPNTVSLPAKDM

-88 WIIGHPAN
+88 WILGHPAN
-96 KIVEEKNSN
+96 KIVEEKNKN
-105 LSAEAKERLKKQG
+105 LSEEAKERLKKQG
-118 GGFFDGSIRLWGIP
+118 GGFFSGSIRLWGIP
-132 SSLSIM
+132 SSLAIM
-138 GANIATSVAFLCA
+138 GSDIATSVAFLCA

-165 LVKALVDLIGG
+165 LVKALVELIGG

-231 ALGVFTI
+231 ALGVFTV

-257 CVLSAASGKSCLNA
+257 CVLSAASGKSCLNST
-271 NGTNPKESTNS
+271 GTNPKESTNS
-282 MCDADTSQSVSAS
+282 MCDADTSQSVSAA
-295 ESASINAGRF
+295 EAASINAGRF
-305 ACIINKAIVYDRW
+305 SCIVNKAIVYDRW

-336 DGYKVWPQEKL
+336 DGYKVWPQDKL
-347 SGAPSDY
+347 SGAPTDY

-369 STVFTSNSKCNIA
+369 ATKFTSNSKCNIA
-382 LAFLASR
+382 LAFMASR
-389 TDAKFGEK
+389 TDADFGEK

-423 TVPILLL
+423 SVPILLL
-430 VASFIIVATFVPV
+430 IASFIIVATFVPV

-477 FLGWLESIVS
+477 FLGWLESIIS
-487 NILKYMASCFMVIV
+487 NILKYMASCFFVIV

-519 VASVILGVTFISYRK
+519 VASVILGVTFVSYRK
-534 ELVNLIGAVNMGGA
+534 ELVNLMGAVNMGGA
-548 KVSNIAGEKL
+548 RVSNIAGEKL

-579 TLAGINDARE
+579 TLAGISDARE

-614 YADTFRN
+614 YADTLNN
-621 AGKAMSEGS
+621 ARKAMSEGS

-648 RGFVANVARQAGQVG
+648 RGLVANAARQAGQVG
-663 NELAQER
+663 NELAQQR

-684 QMNENM
+684 QMNESM
-690 RKGYEEIAQV
+690 RKGYEHIAEV
-700 QREATQTRDLN
+700 QRKDLQEREVTN
-711 DSKETVAN
+711 SKQVASE
-719 NLNVNKLAQELNSVG
+719 NLNIPKLAQELNSAG
-734 LMKAAEQMR
+734 LARAAQQM
-743 TKNDLLNNAESKED
+743 TEKNEALNSAESKED
-757 VIRIEADIKEHKEI
+757 IIRIEADIKEHKQI
-771 STELVSN
+771 STELMTD
-778 IKNNGGDIIAGA
+778 IKKNGGDVVLGA
-790 DRFADSKVRNY
+790 DKFADKKVRDY
-801 EDKAL
+801 EDRAL
-806 AETQRLLEISKGKS
+806 AETQRLMEVSKGKP
-820 YEAEVNQLVNERLND
+820 YEAEVNQLINERLNE
-835 ITSKAESFTEDMR
+835 ITSKAERFTEDMR
-848 VLVRDNKGIDIEKV
+848 MIAREDKGIDIEKV
-862 TATVKDLDNQFTKDY
+862 TATVKDLDNQFSKDY
-877 NSMQQEFESIVN
+877 QSMQQEFESIINAHNEVTKPKEVN
-889 SHKEINP
+889 P
-896 NEIIQKEIVTN
+896 
-907 KEIHKEEVIINK
+907 KEE
-919 VTQNPTEDISNQI
+919 
-932 NKDDI
+932 
-937 SKQIR
+937 
-942 KEDISKEI
+942 ISKEI
-950 NKKDE
+950 NRDDE

>member
-19 VLSFLGMLNVSFAGF
+19 VLSFLSMFNVSFAGF
-34 DNGVG
+34 ENGVG
-39 FSMEANSISLPAKDM
+39 FSMEPNTVSLPAKDM

-69 FSRSAG
+69 FSRSAS

-88 WIIGHPAN
+88 WILGHPAN
-96 KIVEEKNSN
+96 KIIEEKNKN
-105 LSAEAKERLKKQG
+105 LSEEAKERLKKQG
-118 GGFFDGSIRLWGIP
+118 GGFFSGSIRLWGIP
-132 SSLSIM
+132 SSLAIM
-138 GANIATSVAFLCA
+138 GSDIATSVAFLCA

-165 LVKALVDLIGG
+165 LVKALVELIGG

-231 ALGVFTI
+231 ALGVFTV

-257 CVLSAASGKSCLNA
+257 CVLSAASGKSCLNST
-271 NGTNPKESTNS
+271 GTNPKESTNS
-282 MCDADTSQSVSAS
+282 MCDADTSQSVSAA
-295 ESASINAGRF
+295 EAASINAGRF
-305 ACIINKAIVYDRW
+305 SCIVNKAIVYDRW

-336 DGYKVWPQEKL
+336 DGYKVWPQDKL
-347 SGAPSDY
+347 SGAPTDY

-369 STVFTSNSKCNIA
+369 ATKFTSNSKCNIA
-382 LAFLASR
+382 LAFMASR
-389 TDAKFGEK
+389 TDADFGEK

-423 TVPILLL
+423 SVPILLL
-430 VASFIIVATFVPV
+430 IASFIIVATFVPV

-477 FLGWLESIVS
+477 FLGWLESIIS

-501 MIFIYGAAFSK
+501 LIFIYGAAFSK

-519 VASVILGVTFISYRK
+519 VASVILGVTFVSYRK
-534 ELVNLIGAVNMGGA
+534 ELVNLMGSVNMGGA
-548 KVSNIAGEKL
+548 RVSNIAGEKL

-579 TLAGINDARE
+579 TLAGISDARE

-614 YADTFRN
+614 YADTLNN
-621 AGKAMSEGS
+621 ARKAMSEGS

-648 RGFVANVARQAGQVG
+648 RGLVANAARQAGQVG
-663 NELAQER
+663 NELAQQR
-670 KEAAREIRENEARE
+670 KEAARGIRENEARE
-684 QMNENM
+684 QMNESM
-690 RKGYEEIAQV
+690 RKGYEHIAEV
-700 QREATQTRDLN
+700 QRKDLQEREVTN
-711 DSKETVAN
+711 SKQVASE
-719 NLNVNKLAQELNSVG
+719 NLNIPKLAQELNSAG
-734 LMKAAEQMR
+734 LARAAQQM
-743 TKNDLLNNAESKED
+743 TEKNEMLNSAESKED
-757 VIRIEADIKEHKEI
+757 VIRIEADIKEHKQI
-771 STELVSN
+771 STELMTD
-778 IKNNGGDIIAGA
+778 IKKNGGDVVLGA
-790 DRFADSKVRNY
+790 DKFADKKVRDY
-801 EDKAL
+801 EDRAL
-806 AETQRLLEISKGKS
+806 AETQRLMEVSKDKP
-820 YEAEVNQLVNERLND
+820 YEAEVNQLINERLNE

-848 VLVRDNKGIDIEKV
+848 MIAREDKGIDIEKV
-862 TATVKDLDNQFTKDY
+862 TATVKDLDNQFSKDY
-877 NSMQQEFESIVN
+877 QSMQQEFESIINAHNEVTKPKEVN
-889 SHKEINP
+889 P
-896 NEIIQKEIVTN
+896 
-907 KEIHKEEVIINK
+907 KEE
-919 VTQNPTEDISNQI
+919 
-932 NKDDI
+932 
-937 SKQIR
+937 
-942 KEDISKEI
+942 ISKEI
-950 NKKDE
+950 NRDDE

>member
-19 VLSFLGMLNVSFAGF
+19 VLSFLSMFNVSFAGF
-34 DNGVG
+34 ENGVG
-39 FSMEANSISLPAKDM
+39 FSMEPNTVSLPAKDM

-88 WIIGHPAN
+88 WILGHPAN
-96 KIVEEKNSN
+96 KIIEEKNKN
-105 LSAEAKERLKKQG
+105 LSEEAKERLKKQG
-118 GGFFDGSIRLWGIP
+118 GGFFSGSIRLWGIP
-132 SSLSIM
+132 SSLAIM
-138 GANIATSVAFLCA
+138 GSDIATSVAFLCA

-165 LVKALVDLIGG
+165 LVKALVELIGG

-231 ALGVFTI
+231 ALGVFTV

-257 CVLSAASGKSCLNA
+257 CVLSAASGKSCLNST
-271 NGTNPKESTNS
+271 GTNPKESTNS
-282 MCDADTSQSVSAS
+282 MCDADTSQSVSAA
-295 ESASINAGRF
+295 EAASINAGRF
-305 ACIINKAIVYDRW
+305 SCIVNKAIVYDRW

-336 DGYKVWPQEKL
+336 DGYKVWPQDKL
-347 SGAPSDY
+347 SGAPTDY

-369 STVFTSNSKCNIA
+369 ATKFTSNSKCNIA
-382 LAFLASR
+382 LAFMASR
-389 TDAKFGEK
+389 TDADFGEK

-423 TVPILLL
+423 SVPILLL
-430 VASFIIVATFVPV
+430 IASFIIVATFVPV

-477 FLGWLESIVS
+477 FLGWLESIIS

-519 VASVILGVTFISYRK
+519 VASVILGVTFVSYRK
-534 ELVNLIGAVNMGGA
+534 ELVNLMGSVNMGGA
-548 KVSNIAGEKL
+548 RVSNIAGEKL

-579 TLAGINDARE
+579 TLAGISDARE

-614 YADTFRN
+614 YADTLNN
-621 AGKAMSEGS
+621 ARKAMSEGS

-637 RAGTSMELKRG
+637 RAGTSMELKRD
-648 RGFVANVARQAGQVG
+648 RGLVANAARQAGQVG
-663 NELAQER
+663 NELAQQR
-670 KEAAREIRENEARE
+670 KEAARGIRENEARE
-684 QMNENM
+684 QMNESM
-690 RKGYEEIAQV
+690 RKGYEHIAEV
-700 QREATQTRDLN
+700 QRKDLQEREVTN
-711 DSKETVAN
+711 SKQVASE
-719 NLNVNKLAQELNSVG
+719 NLNIPKLAQELNSAG
-734 LMKAAEQMR
+734 LARAAQQM
-743 TKNDLLNNAESKED
+743 TEKNEMLNSAESKED
-757 VIRIEADIKEHKEI
+757 VIRIEADIKEHKQI
-771 STELVSN
+771 STELMTD
-778 IKNNGGDIIAGA
+778 IKKNGGDVVLGA
-790 DRFADSKVRNY
+790 DKFADKKVRDY
-801 EDKAL
+801 EDRAL
-806 AETQRLLEISKGKS
+806 AETQRLMEVSKDKP
-820 YEAEVNQLVNERLND
+820 YEAEVNQLINERLNE

-848 VLVRDNKGIDIEKV
+848 MIAREDKGIDIEKV
-862 TATVKDLDNQFTKDY
+862 TATVKDLDNQFSKDY
-877 NSMQQEFESIVN
+877 QSMQQEFESIINAHNEVTKPKEVN
-889 SHKEINP
+889 P
-896 NEIIQKEIVTN
+896 
-907 KEIHKEEVIINK
+907 KEE
-919 VTQNPTEDISNQI
+919 
-932 NKDDI
+932 
-937 SKQIR
+937 
-942 KEDISKEI
+942 ISKEI
-950 NKKDE
+950 NRDDE

>member
-19 VLSFLGMLNVSFAGF
+19 VLSFLSMFNVSFAGF
-34 DNGVG
+34 ENGVG
-39 FSMEANSISLPAKDM
+39 FSMEPNTVSLPAKDM

-88 WIIGHPAN
+88 WILGHPAN
-96 KIVEEKNSN
+96 KIVEEKNKN
-105 LSAEAKERLKKQG
+105 LSEEAKERLKKQG
-118 GGFFDGSIRLWGIP
+118 GGFFSGSIRLWGIP
-132 SSLSIM
+132 SSLAIM
-138 GANIATSVAFLCA
+138 GSDIATSVAFLCA

-165 LVKALVDLIGG
+165 LVKALVELIGG

-231 ALGVFTI
+231 ALGVFTV

-257 CVLSAASGKSCLNA
+257 CVLSAASGKSCLNST
-271 NGTNPKESTNS
+271 GTNPKESTNS
-282 MCDADTSQSVSAS
+282 MCDADTSQSVSAA
-295 ESASINAGRF
+295 EAASINAGRF
-305 ACIINKAIVYDRW
+305 SCIVNKAIVYDRW

-336 DGYKVWPQEKL
+336 DGYKVWPQDKL
-347 SGAPSDY
+347 SGAPTDY

-369 STVFTSNSKCNIA
+369 ATKFTSNSKCNIA
-382 LAFLASR
+382 LAFMASR
-389 TDAKFGEK
+389 TDADFGEK

-411 QMWNAYSGNGRT
+411 QMWNAYSGNGRAS
-423 TVPILLL
+423 VPILLL
-430 VASFIIVATFVPV
+430 IASFIIVATFVPV

-487 NILKYMASCFMVIV
+487 NILKYMTSCFMVIV

-519 VASVILGVTFISYRK
+519 VASVILGVTFVSYRK
-534 ELVNLIGAVNMGGA
+534 ELVNLMGAVNMGGA
-548 KVSNIAGEKL
+548 RVSNIAGEKL

-614 YADTFRN
+614 YADTLNN
-621 AGKAMSEGS
+621 ARKAMSEGS

-648 RGFVANVARQAGQVG
+648 RGLVANAARQAGQVG
-663 NELAQER
+663 NELAQQR

-684 QMNENM
+684 QMNESM
-690 RKGYEEIAQV
+690 RKGYEHIAEV
-700 QREATQTRDLN
+700 QRKDLQEREVTN
-711 DSKETVAN
+711 SKQAASE
-719 NLNVNKLAQELNSVG
+719 NLNIPKLVQELNSAG
-734 LMKAAEQMR
+734 LARAAQQM
-743 TKNDLLNNAESKED
+743 TEKNEALNSAESKED
-757 VIRIEADIKEHKEI
+757 IIRIEADIKEHKQI
-771 STELVSN
+771 STELMTD
-778 IKNNGGDIIAGA
+778 IKKNGGDVVLGT
-790 DRFADSKVRNY
+790 DKFADKKVRDY
-801 EDKAL
+801 EDRAL
-806 AETQRLLEISKGKS
+806 AETQRLMEVSKGKS
-820 YEAEVNQLVNERLND
+820 YEAEVNQLINERLNE

-848 VLVRDNKGIDIEKV
+848 MIAREDKGIDIEKV
-862 TATVKDLDNQFTKDY
+862 TATVKDLDNQFSKDY
-877 NSMQQEFESIVN
+877 QSMQQEFESIIN
-889 SHKEINP
+889 AHKEVTKP
-896 NEIIQKEIVTN
+896 KEAN
-907 KEIHKEEVIINK
+907 N
-919 VTQNPTEDISNQI
+919 S
-932 NKDDI
+932 
-937 SKQIR
+937 
-942 KEDISKEI
+942 KEDITKEI
-950 NKKDE
+950 NKDE

>member
-19 VLSFLGMLNVSFAGF
+19 VLSFLSMFNVSFAGF
-34 DNGVG
+34 ENGVG
-39 FSMEANSISLPAKDM
+39 FSMEPNTVSLPAKDM

-88 WIIGHPAN
+88 WILGHPAN
-96 KIVEEKNSN
+96 KIVEEKNKN
-105 LSAEAKERLKKQG
+105 LSEEAKERLKKQG
-118 GGFFDGSIRLWGIP
+118 GGFFSGSIRLWGIS
-132 SSLSIM
+132 SSLAIM
-138 GANIATSVAFLCA
+138 GSDIAASVAFLCA

-165 LVKALVDLIGG
+165 LVKALVELIGG

-231 ALGVFTI
+231 ALGVFTV

-257 CVLSAASGKSCLNA
+257 CVLSAASGKSCLNST
-271 NGTNPKESTNS
+271 GTNPKESTNS
-282 MCDADTSQSVSAS
+282 MCDADTSQSVSAA
-295 ESASINAGRF
+295 EAASINAGRF
-305 ACIINKAIVYDRW
+305 SCIVNKAIVYDRW

-336 DGYKVWPQEKL
+336 DGYKVWPQDKL
-347 SGAPSDY
+347 SGAPTDY

-369 STVFTSNSKCNIA
+369 ATKFTSNSKCNIA
-382 LAFLASR
+382 LAFMASR
-389 TDAKFGEK
+389 TDADFGEK

-423 TVPILLL
+423 SVPILLL
-430 VASFIIVATFVPV
+430 IASFIIVATFVPV

-477 FLGWLESIVS
+477 FLGWLESIIS
-487 NILKYMASCFMVIV
+487 NILKYMASCFLVIV

-519 VASVILGVTFISYRK
+519 VASVILGVTFVSYRK
-534 ELVNLIGAVNMGGA
+534 ELVNLMGAVNMGGA
-548 KVSNIAGEKL
+548 RVSNIAGEKL

-614 YADTFRN
+614 YADTLNN
-621 AGKAMSEGS
+621 ARKAMSEGS

-648 RGFVANVARQAGQVG
+648 RGLVANAARQEGQVG
-663 NELAQER
+663 NELAQQR

-684 QMNENM
+684 QMNESM
-690 RKGYEEIAQV
+690 RKGYEHIAEV
-700 QREATQTRDLN
+700 QRKDLQEREVTN
-711 DSKETVAN
+711 SKQAASE
-719 NLNVNKLAQELNSVG
+719 NLNIPKLAQELNSAG
-734 LMKAAEQMR
+734 LARAAQQM
-743 TKNDLLNNAESKED
+743 TEKNEALNSAESKED
-757 VIRIEADIKEHKEI
+757 IIRIEADIKEHKQI
-771 STELVSN
+771 STELMTD
-778 IKNNGGDIIAGA
+778 IKKNGGDVVLGA
-790 DRFADSKVRNY
+790 DKFADKKVRDY
-801 EDKAL
+801 EDRAL
-806 AETQRLLEISKGKS
+806 AETQRLMEVSKGKP
-820 YEAEVNQLVNERLND
+820 YEAEVNQLINERLNE

-848 VLVRDNKGIDIEKV
+848 MIAREDKGIDIEKV
-862 TATVKDLDNQFTKDY
+862 TATVKDLDNQFSKDY
-877 NSMQQEFESIVN
+877 QSMQQEFESIINAHNEVTKPKEVN
-889 SHKEINP
+889 P
-896 NEIIQKEIVTN
+896 
-907 KEIHKEEVIINK
+907 KEE
-919 VTQNPTEDISNQI
+919 
-932 NKDDI
+932 
-937 SKQIR
+937 
-942 KEDISKEI
+942 ISKEI
-950 NKKDE
+950 NRDDE